1 MKKITFTEIF
11 RFSLVF
17 LPFLLFASC
26 SFFEESWNEPVN
38 DYLKKYTETSAV
50 TEYKIVSG
58 NYEAASGNVFVSS
71 SADFAVNLFLRNPQN
86 YIFPDDC
93 IRLSFPKFDKD
104 SAEKKFGSKIDT
116 SVISIVQDEKDS
128 SILILKYPSEFLL
141 FAETGFDISPE
152 VRLFHPV
159 SKADFGSYTSFRAS
173 CDSPPPLIFGA
184 VVYKNRSTGKHVV
197 FFNMPSKGLLSG
209 IHSDIK
215 SVSVNG
221 NKTSVVLN
229 EDGTF
234 VFENTQFKIGNDS
247 ASYSASSAP
256 FEEYGQAVYFLTDD
270 SLTDEK
276 IVYAIALEDAA
287 GFSSSVQTT
296 VESIRLGSVDVRD
309 SAGNA
314 LQSDGFVSQDES
326 SSYAT
331 ITLSPAQSAAD
342 GADTSDSILV
352 YELYQGTDDSGK
364 VLYSGKNAG
373 GEISLKIP
381 AGKVYLRV
389 YSHKDLY
396 ADSIPKEFGIHVLKS
411 MLFVS
416 PDGNDTTNSG
426 SENSPFA
433 TIAKT
438 FSGEGFSDITVLGTV
453 QLVGSVQEDVE
464 LSAANANVV
473 INGNENS
480 VASLKMSATGGKLKT
495 NKLDVAGSLSVEKG
509 ALVFSGG
516 NIGSDVTVKGGKLTA
531 DNTSVAG
538 SVNIEKGEVSFA
550 DGKIDSSLIV
560 KGGNLTAENT
570 SVAGSVSIENGEVSF
585 ADGKIDSSLN
595 VKGGK
600 LTSDNIS
607 VAGSLSVEKGALV
620 FSGGNIG
627 SDVTVNGGNLTAEN
641 ASVAGSV
648 SIEKGEVS
656 FADGKIDSSL
666 NVKGGKVTAE
676 NTSVTGSMS
685 IEKGEVSFSKG
696 TISGDI
702 SVSDGTLEIQDCTI
716 SKDLNVS
723 GGTVRL
729 KNCSVNGNINYNG
742 GSLVLEGD
750 FALEGSIKIATGMKV
765 GIKNL
770 AASKNIKISGTTEI
784 EAWNVGTEVIYST
797 DGTALSDLIC
807 SKFSVKNKDS
817 GGKSLCVVPSSTDA
831 TKGVLSVAGA
841 SVVPSFGQPEYSLS
855 LSPALFSS
863 VQPDNKVLLAVT
875 DSAGNSVTSD
885 SVEFVLYQ
893 NKNKV
898 AALEGGLIPSWI
910 PGGKY
915 TVIATAKIGVYSYD
929 VEKNI
934 IISESIAISYLTSA
948 PSASD
953 FPKITASSSADMVK
967 LGEWIKS
974 GSDLEGIT
982 ITLADDLDLTGC
994 ADFDCMGVT
1003 KADTSGDIQGN
1014 AFKGVF
1020 DGAGHS
1026 MTLAITPTDPQPMG
1040 LFWQNDGT
1048 IMNVTIKQYS
1058 SNGQV
1063 GSKQDL
1069 NLSRGG
1075 VICSVNNG
1083 TIKNCIVNARVT
1095 SWSVSEIAGIAR
1107 ENSSSGRI
1115 VNCIVTGNIKMNCD
1129 AKTWEGDY
1137 GKSAGIAAVN
1147 RGSIEN
1153 CVYTGKI
1160 TTEEVTDEARF
1171 LSNISGAISAYTEGS
1186 IANCYWLK
1194 DCIDEGGTAVNRI
1207 AYINKES
1214 GGYGKICIPDPSKI
1228 TGCGWFDRNSTSAS
1242 VTAGTTSECK
1252 SEQTLA
1258 YSGTLVEMLNAY
1270 VSASSDSGLKG
1281 WTADYSGK
1289 LTLDF

>member
-1 MKKITFTEIF
+1 MKKITFAEIF

-50 TEYKIVSG
+50 TEYKVVSG

-159 SKADFGSYTSFRAS
+159 SKADFGSYTSFRAF

-184 VVYKNRSTGKHVV
+184 VVYKNPSTGKYVV

-221 NKTSVVLN
+221 KKTSVVLN

-234 VFENTQFKIGNDS
+234 VFENNQFKIGNDS
-247 ASYSASSAP
+247 ASYSVSLAP

-270 SLTDEK
+270 TLTDEK
-276 IVYAIALEDAA
+276 IVYAIALEDAG

-453 QLVGSVQEDVE
+453 QLVGSVQENVN

-495 NKLDVAGSLSVEKG
+495 NKLDVS
-509 ALVFSGG
+509 
-516 NIGSDVTVKGGKLTA
+516 
-531 DNTSVAG
+531 
-538 SVNIEKGEVSFA
+538 
-550 DGKIDSSLIV
+550 
-560 KGGNLTAENT
+560 
-570 SVAGSVSIENGEVSF
+570 
-585 ADGKIDSSLN
+585 
-595 VKGGK
+595 
-600 LTSDNIS
+600 
-607 VAGSLSVEKGALV
+607 GSLSVEKGALV

-627 SDVTVNGGNLTAEN
+627 SDVTVNGGKLTAEN

-648 SIEKGEVS
+648 
-656 FADGKIDSSL
+656 
-666 NVKGGKVTAE
+666 N
-676 NTSVTGSMS
+676 

-702 SVSDGTLEIQDCTI
+702 SVSDGTLEIQDCNI

-742 GSLVLEGD
+742 GSMVLEGD
-750 FALEGSIKIATGMKV
+750 FALEGSIKIAAGMKV

-770 AASKNIKISGTTEI
+770 AASKNIKISGTTET
-784 EAWNVGTEVIYST
+784 ESWNVGTEVIYST

-817 GGKSLCVVPSSTDA
+817 GGKSLCIVPSSTDA

-841 SVVPSFGQPEYSLS
+841 SVVPSFGQPEYSLT
-855 LSPALFSS
+855 LSPVLFTLGNT
-863 VQPDNKVLLAVT
+863 PGNADNKVSLAVT
-875 DSAGNSVTSD
+875 DSDGKAVTPD
-885 SVEFVLYQ
+885 SVEFALYQ

-898 AALEGGLIPSWI
+898 AVLQNGLIPSWI
-910 PGGKY
+910 PEGKY
-915 TVIATAKIGVYSYD
+915 TVIATAKVGGYSYD
-929 VEKNI
+929 VE
-934 IISESIAISYLTSA
+934 T
-948 PSASD
+948 D
-953 FPKITASSSADMVK
+953 
-967 LGEWIKS
+967 
-974 GSDLEGIT
+974 
-982 ITLADDLDLTGC
+982 ITLA
-994 ADFDCMGVT
+994 F
-1003 KADTSGDIQGN
+1003 
-1014 AFKGVF
+1014 
-1020 DGAGHS
+1020 
-1026 MTLAITPTDPQPMG
+1026 
-1040 LFWQNDGT
+1040 
-1048 IMNVTIKQYS
+1048 
-1058 SNGQV
+1058 
-1063 GSKQDL
+1063 
-1069 NLSRGG
+1069 
-1075 VICSVNNG
+1075 
-1083 TIKNCIVNARVT
+1083 
-1095 SWSVSEIAGIAR
+1095 
-1107 ENSSSGRI
+1107 
-1115 VNCIVTGNIKMNCD
+1115 
-1129 AKTWEGDY
+1129 
-1137 GKSAGIAAVN
+1137 
-1147 RGSIEN
+1147 
-1153 CVYTGKI
+1153 
-1160 TTEEVTDEARF
+1160 
-1171 LSNISGAISAYTEGS
+1171 
-1186 IANCYWLK
+1186 
-1194 DCIDEGGTAVNRI
+1194 
-1207 AYINKES
+1207 
-1214 GGYGKICIPDPSKI
+1214 
-1228 TGCGWFDRNSTSAS
+1228 
-1242 VTAGTTSECK
+1242 
-1252 SEQTLA
+1252 
-1258 YSGTLVEMLNAY
+1258 
-1270 VSASSDSGLKG
+1270 
-1281 WTADYSGK
+1281 
-1289 LTLDF
+1289 

>member
-58 NYEAASGNVFVSS
+58 NYETASGNVFVSS

-159 SKADFGSYTSFRAS
+159 SKADFGSYTSFRAF

-184 VVYKNRSTGKHVV
+184 VVYKNPSTGKHVV

-234 VFENTQFKIGNDS
+234 VFENNQFKIGNDS
-247 ASYSASSAP
+247 ASYTASLAP

-270 SLTDEK
+270 TLTDEK
-276 IVYAIALEDAA
+276 IVYAIALEDAG

-314 LQSDGFVSQDES
+314 LQSDCFVSQDES

-453 QLVGSVQEDVE
+453 QLLGSVQEDVE

-495 NKLDVAGSLSVEKG
+495 NKLDVAGSL
-509 ALVFSGG
+509 
-516 NIGSDVTVKGGKLTA
+516 T
-531 DNTSVAG
+531 
-538 SVNIEKGEVSFA
+538 
-550 DGKIDSSLIV
+550 
-560 KGGNLTAENT
+560 
-570 SVAGSVSIENGEVSF
+570 
-585 ADGKIDSSLN
+585 
-595 VKGGK
+595 
-600 LTSDNIS
+600 
-607 VAGSLSVEKGALV
+607 VEKGALV

-648 SIEKGEVS
+648 NIENGEVS

-666 NVKGGKVTAE
+666 NVKGGKVTSDNTSVAGSLSVEKGALVFSSGNIGSDVTVNGGKLTAE
-676 NTSVTGSMS
+676 NTSVAGSVN
-685 IEKGEVSFSKG
+685 IENGEVSFSKG

-750 FALEGSIKIATGMKV
+750 FALEGSIKIAAGMKV

-770 AASKNIKISGTTEI
+770 AASKNIKISGTTEA
-784 EAWNVGTEVIYST
+784 EEWNVGTEVIYST
-797 DGTALSDLIC
+797 DGTALSNLIC
-807 SKFSVKNKDS
+807 SKFGVQNKTADN
-817 GGKSLCVVPSSTDA
+817 KALCIVPSSTDA

-841 SVVPSFGQPEYSLS
+841 SVVPSFGQPEYTLS
-855 LSPALFSS
+855 LSPVLFTLGNT
-863 VQPDNKVLLAVT
+863 PGNADNKISLSIT
-875 DSAGNSVTSD
+875 DSAGNSVTPD
-885 SVEFVLYQ
+885 SVEFALYQ

-898 AALEGGLIPSWI
+898 AVLQKGFIPSWI
-910 PGGKY
+910 PEGKY
-915 TVIATAKIGVYSYD
+915 TVIATAKIGGYSYD

-1003 KADTSGDIQGN
+1003 KADAKNGDIQGN

-1058 SNGQV
+1058 SDGQV

-1095 SWSVSEIAGIAR
+1095 SWSVAEIAGIAR
-1107 ENSSSGRI
+1107 ENSSSGKI

-1129 AKTWEGDY
+1129 AAEKKWRDDY
-1137 GKSAGIAAVN
+1137 GKSSGIAAVN

-1160 TTEEVTDEARF
+1160 TTKKVTDNPTY

-1194 DCIDEGGTAVNRI
+1194 DNIDEGGTAVNRI

-1252 SEQTLA
+1252 RAQTLA

-1270 VSASSDSGLKG
+1270 VSASSDSGLKR

>member
-1 MKKITFTEIF
+1 MKKITFAEIF

-50 TEYKIVSG
+50 TEYKVVSG

-159 SKADFGSYTSFRAS
+159 SKADFGSYTSFRAF

-184 VVYKNRSTGKHVV
+184 VVYKNPSTGKYVV

-221 NKTSVVLN
+221 KKTSVVLN

-234 VFENTQFKIGNDS
+234 VFENNQFKIGNDS
-247 ASYSASSAP
+247 ASYSASLAP

-276 IVYAIALEDAA
+276 IVYAIALEDAG

-296 VESIRLGSVDVRD
+296 VESIRLGSVDVMD

-364 VLYSGKNAG
+364 VLYSGKNTG

-453 QLVGSVQEDVE
+453 QLVGSVQEDVN

-495 NKLDVAGSLSVEKG
+495 NKLDVAGSL
-509 ALVFSGG
+509 
-516 NIGSDVTVKGGKLTA
+516 T
-531 DNTSVAG
+531 
-538 SVNIEKGEVSFA
+538 
-550 DGKIDSSLIV
+550 
-560 KGGNLTAENT
+560 
-570 SVAGSVSIENGEVSF
+570 
-585 ADGKIDSSLN
+585 
-595 VKGGK
+595 
-600 LTSDNIS
+600 
-607 VAGSLSVEKGALV
+607 VEKGALV

-648 SIEKGEVS
+648 SIENGEVS

-666 NVKGGKVTAE
+666 NVKGGKVTSD
-676 NTSVTGSMS
+676 NTSVAGSLTVEKGALVFS
-685 IEKGEVSFSKG
+685 GGNIGLDVTVNGGNLTAENASVAGSVNIENGEVSFSKG

-702 SVSDGTLEIQDCTI
+702 SVSDGTLEIQDCNI

-750 FALEGSIKIATGMKV
+750 FALEGSIKIAAGMKV

-770 AASKNIKISGTTEI
+770 AASKNIKISGTTET
-784 EAWNVGTEVIYST
+784 ESWNVGTEVIYST

-817 GGKSLCVVPSSTDA
+817 GGKSLCIVPSSTDA

-841 SVVPSFGQPEYSLS
+841 SVVPSFGQPEYSLTLSPVLFTLGNTPGNADNKIS
-855 LSPALFSS
+855 LSI
-863 VQPDNKVLLAVT
+863 K
-875 DSAGNSVTSD
+875 DSAGNSVTPD

-898 AALEGGLIPSWI
+898 AVLQNGLIPSWI
-910 PGGKY
+910 PKGKY
-915 TVIATAKIGVYSYD
+915 TVIATAKIGGYSYD
-929 VEKNI
+929 AE
-934 IISESIAISYLTSA
+934 T
-948 PSASD
+948 D
-953 FPKITASSSADMVK
+953 
-967 LGEWIKS
+967 
-974 GSDLEGIT
+974 
-982 ITLADDLDLTGC
+982 ITLS
-994 ADFDCMGVT
+994 F
-1003 KADTSGDIQGN
+1003 
-1014 AFKGVF
+1014 
-1020 DGAGHS
+1020 
-1026 MTLAITPTDPQPMG
+1026 
-1040 LFWQNDGT
+1040 
-1048 IMNVTIKQYS
+1048 
-1058 SNGQV
+1058 
-1063 GSKQDL
+1063 
-1069 NLSRGG
+1069 
-1075 VICSVNNG
+1075 
-1083 TIKNCIVNARVT
+1083 
-1095 SWSVSEIAGIAR
+1095 
-1107 ENSSSGRI
+1107 
-1115 VNCIVTGNIKMNCD
+1115 
-1129 AKTWEGDY
+1129 
-1137 GKSAGIAAVN
+1137 
-1147 RGSIEN
+1147 
-1153 CVYTGKI
+1153 
-1160 TTEEVTDEARF
+1160 
-1171 LSNISGAISAYTEGS
+1171 
-1186 IANCYWLK
+1186 
-1194 DCIDEGGTAVNRI
+1194 
-1207 AYINKES
+1207 
-1214 GGYGKICIPDPSKI
+1214 
-1228 TGCGWFDRNSTSAS
+1228 
-1242 VTAGTTSECK
+1242 
-1252 SEQTLA
+1252 
-1258 YSGTLVEMLNAY
+1258 
-1270 VSASSDSGLKG
+1270 
-1281 WTADYSGK
+1281 
-1289 LTLDF
+1289 

>member
-1 MKKITFTEIF
+1 MKKITFAEIF

-50 TEYKIVSG
+50 TEYKVVSG

-71 SADFAVNLFLRNPQN
+71 SADFSVNLFLRNPQN

-159 SKADFGSYTSFRAS
+159 SKADFGSYTSFRAF

-184 VVYKNRSTGKHVV
+184 VVYKNPSTGKYVV

-221 NKTSVVLN
+221 KKTSVVLN

-234 VFENTQFKIGNDS
+234 VFENNQFKIGNDS
-247 ASYSASSAP
+247 ASYSVSLAP

-270 SLTDEK
+270 TLTDEK
-276 IVYAIALEDAA
+276 IVYAIALEDAG

-516 NIGSDVTVKGGKLTA
+516 NIGSDVTVKGGNLTA
-531 DNTSVAG
+531 ENASVAG
-538 SVNIEKGEVSFA
+538 SVN
-550 DGKIDSSLIV
+550 
-560 KGGNLTAENT
+560 
-570 SVAGSVSIENGEVSF
+570 IENGEVSF

-600 LTSDNIS
+600 LTS
-607 VAGSLSVEKGALV
+607 
-620 FSGGNIG
+620 
-627 SDVTVNGGNLTAEN
+627 
-641 ASVAGSV
+641 
-648 SIEKGEVS
+648 
-656 FADGKIDSSL
+656 
-666 NVKGGKVTAE
+666 E
-676 NTSVTGSMS
+676 NTSVTGSVS

-716 SKDLNVS
+716 SKDFNVS

-742 GSLVLEGD
+742 GSMVLEGEI
-750 FALEGSIKIATGMKV
+750 AVEGSIKIAAGMKV

-770 AASKNIKISGTTEI
+770 AASKNIKISGTTET
-784 EAWNVGTEVIYST
+784 EEWNVGTEVIYST

-817 GGKSLCVVPSSTDA
+817 SGKSLCVVPSSTDA

-855 LSPALFSS
+855 LSPVSFTPGNA
-863 VQPDNKVLLAVT
+863 DNKISLSIT
-875 DSAGNSVTSD
+875 DSAGNSVTPD
-885 SVEFVLYQ
+885 SVEFALYQ

-915 TVIATAKIGVYSYD
+915 TVIATAKIGGYSYD
-929 VEKNI
+929 VE
-934 IISESIAISYLTSA
+934 T
-948 PSASD
+948 D
-953 FPKITASSSADMVK
+953 
-967 LGEWIKS
+967 
-974 GSDLEGIT
+974 
-982 ITLADDLDLTGC
+982 ITLA
-994 ADFDCMGVT
+994 F
-1003 KADTSGDIQGN
+1003 
-1014 AFKGVF
+1014 
-1020 DGAGHS
+1020 
-1026 MTLAITPTDPQPMG
+1026 
-1040 LFWQNDGT
+1040 
-1048 IMNVTIKQYS
+1048 
-1058 SNGQV
+1058 
-1063 GSKQDL
+1063 
-1069 NLSRGG
+1069 
-1075 VICSVNNG
+1075 
-1083 TIKNCIVNARVT
+1083 
-1095 SWSVSEIAGIAR
+1095 
-1107 ENSSSGRI
+1107 
-1115 VNCIVTGNIKMNCD
+1115 
-1129 AKTWEGDY
+1129 
-1137 GKSAGIAAVN
+1137 
-1147 RGSIEN
+1147 
-1153 CVYTGKI
+1153 
-1160 TTEEVTDEARF
+1160 
-1171 LSNISGAISAYTEGS
+1171 
-1186 IANCYWLK
+1186 
-1194 DCIDEGGTAVNRI
+1194 
-1207 AYINKES
+1207 
-1214 GGYGKICIPDPSKI
+1214 
-1228 TGCGWFDRNSTSAS
+1228 
-1242 VTAGTTSECK
+1242 
-1252 SEQTLA
+1252 
-1258 YSGTLVEMLNAY
+1258 
-1270 VSASSDSGLKG
+1270 
-1281 WTADYSGK
+1281 
-1289 LTLDF
+1289 

>member
-1 MKKITFTEIF
+1 MKKNTFAEIF

-50 TEYKIVSG
+50 TEYKVVSG

-159 SKADFGSYTSFRAS
+159 SKADFGSYTSFRAF

-184 VVYKNRSTGKHVV
+184 VVYKNPSTGKYVV

-221 NKTSVVLN
+221 KKTSVVLN

-234 VFENTQFKIGNDS
+234 VFENNQFKIGNDS
-247 ASYSASSAP
+247 GSYSASLAP

-270 SLTDEK
+270 TLTDEK
-276 IVYAIALEDAA
+276 IVYAIALEDAG

-364 VLYSGKNAG
+364 VLYSGKNGGG

-416 PDGNDTTNSG
+416 PGGNDTTNSG

-453 QLVGSVQEDVE
+453 QLVGSVQENVN

-495 NKLDVAGSLSVEKG
+495 NKLDVAGSL
-509 ALVFSGG
+509 
-516 NIGSDVTVKGGKLTA
+516 T
-531 DNTSVAG
+531 
-538 SVNIEKGEVSFA
+538 
-550 DGKIDSSLIV
+550 
-560 KGGNLTAENT
+560 
-570 SVAGSVSIENGEVSF
+570 
-585 ADGKIDSSLN
+585 
-595 VKGGK
+595 
-600 LTSDNIS
+600 
-607 VAGSLSVEKGALV
+607 VEKGALV

-648 SIEKGEVS
+648 NIEAGEVS

-666 NVKGGKVTAE
+666 NVKGGKVTSD
-676 NTSVTGSMS
+676 NTSVAGSLTVEKGALVFS
-685 IEKGEVSFSKG
+685 GGNIGSDVTVNSGNLTAENASVAGSVNIENGEVSFSKG

-729 KNCSVNGNINYNG
+729 KNCSVNGNVNYNS

-750 FALEGSIKIATGMKV
+750 FALEGSIKIAAGMKV

-770 AASKNIKISGTTEI
+770 AASKNIKISGTTET
-784 EAWNVGTEVIYST
+784 EEWNVGTEVIYST

-817 GGKSLCVVPSSTDA
+817 GGKSLCVVPSSADA
-831 TKGVLSVAGA
+831 KKGVLSIAGVSVAEPGIE
-841 SVVPSFGQPEYSLS
+841 QPEYTLS
-855 LSPALFSS
+855 LSPVSFTPGNA
-863 VQPDNKVLLAVT
+863 DNKISLSIT
-875 DSAGNSVTSD
+875 DSAGNSVTPD
-885 SVEFVLYQ
+885 SVEFTLYQ

-898 AALEGGLIPSWI
+898 AVLQNGLIPSWI
-910 PGGKY
+910 PEGKY
-915 TVIATAKIGVYSYD
+915 TVIATAKIGGYSYD
-929 VEKNI
+929 VE
-934 IISESIAISYLTSA
+934 T
-948 PSASD
+948 D
-953 FPKITASSSADMVK
+953 
-967 LGEWIKS
+967 
-974 GSDLEGIT
+974 
-982 ITLADDLDLTGC
+982 ITLA
-994 ADFDCMGVT
+994 F
-1003 KADTSGDIQGN
+1003 
-1014 AFKGVF
+1014 
-1020 DGAGHS
+1020 
-1026 MTLAITPTDPQPMG
+1026 
-1040 LFWQNDGT
+1040 
-1048 IMNVTIKQYS
+1048 
-1058 SNGQV
+1058 
-1063 GSKQDL
+1063 
-1069 NLSRGG
+1069 
-1075 VICSVNNG
+1075 
-1083 TIKNCIVNARVT
+1083 
-1095 SWSVSEIAGIAR
+1095 
-1107 ENSSSGRI
+1107 
-1115 VNCIVTGNIKMNCD
+1115 
-1129 AKTWEGDY
+1129 
-1137 GKSAGIAAVN
+1137 
-1147 RGSIEN
+1147 
-1153 CVYTGKI
+1153 
-1160 TTEEVTDEARF
+1160 
-1171 LSNISGAISAYTEGS
+1171 
-1186 IANCYWLK
+1186 
-1194 DCIDEGGTAVNRI
+1194 
-1207 AYINKES
+1207 
-1214 GGYGKICIPDPSKI
+1214 
-1228 TGCGWFDRNSTSAS
+1228 
-1242 VTAGTTSECK
+1242 
-1252 SEQTLA
+1252 
-1258 YSGTLVEMLNAY
+1258 
-1270 VSASSDSGLKG
+1270 
-1281 WTADYSGK
+1281 
-1289 LTLDF
+1289 

>member
-1 MKKITFTEIF
+1 MKKNTFTEIF

-17 LPFLLFASC
+17 LPFLVFASC

-50 TEYKIVSG
+50 TEYKVVSG

-141 FAETGFDISPE
+141 LAETGFDISPE

-184 VVYKNRSTGKHVV
+184 VVYKNPSTGKYVV

-247 ASYSASSAP
+247 ASYSASLAP

-314 LQSDGFVSQDES
+314 LQSDGFVSQDER

-352 YELYQGTDDSGK
+352 YELYQGADDSGK

-416 PDGNDTTNSG
+416 PRGNDTTNSG

-495 NKLDVAGSLSVEKG
+495 NKLDVAGSL
-509 ALVFSGG
+509 
-516 NIGSDVTVKGGKLTA
+516 T
-531 DNTSVAG
+531 
-538 SVNIEKGEVSFA
+538 
-550 DGKIDSSLIV
+550 
-560 KGGNLTAENT
+560 
-570 SVAGSVSIENGEVSF
+570 
-585 ADGKIDSSLN
+585 
-595 VKGGK
+595 
-600 LTSDNIS
+600 
-607 VAGSLSVEKGALV
+607 VEKGALV

-627 SDVTVNGGNLTAEN
+627 SDVTVNGGKLSAEN
-641 ASVAGSV
+641 TSVAGSV
-648 SIEKGEVS
+648 
-656 FADGKIDSSL
+656 
-666 NVKGGKVTAE
+666 
-676 NTSVTGSMS
+676 S

-696 TISGDI
+696 TISGAI
-702 SVSDGTLEIQDCTI
+702 SVSDGTLEIQDCAI

-750 FALEGSIKIATGMKV
+750 FALEGSIKIAAGMKV

-770 AASKNIKISGTTEI
+770 AASKNIKIIFTNS
-784 EAWNVGTEVIYST
+784 
-797 DGTALSDLIC
+797 DG
-807 SKFSVKNKDS
+807 
-817 GGKSLCVVPSSTDA
+817 
-831 TKGVLSVAGA
+831 
-841 SVVPSFGQPEYSLS
+841 
-855 LSPALFSS
+855 
-863 VQPDNKVLLAVT
+863 
-875 DSAGNSVTSD
+875 
-885 SVEFVLYQ
+885 
-893 NKNKV
+893 
-898 AALEGGLIPSWI
+898 
-910 PGGKY
+910 
-915 TVIATAKIGVYSYD
+915 
-929 VEKNI
+929 
-934 IISESIAISYLTSA
+934 
-948 PSASD
+948 
-953 FPKITASSSADMVK
+953 
-967 LGEWIKS
+967 
-974 GSDLEGIT
+974 
-982 ITLADDLDLTGC
+982 
-994 ADFDCMGVT
+994 
-1003 KADTSGDIQGN
+1003 
-1014 AFKGVF
+1014 
-1020 DGAGHS
+1020 
-1026 MTLAITPTDPQPMG
+1026 
-1040 LFWQNDGT
+1040 
-1048 IMNVTIKQYS
+1048 
-1058 SNGQV
+1058 
-1063 GSKQDL
+1063 
-1069 NLSRGG
+1069 
-1075 VICSVNNG
+1075 
-1083 TIKNCIVNARVT
+1083 
-1095 SWSVSEIAGIAR
+1095 
-1107 ENSSSGRI
+1107 
-1115 VNCIVTGNIKMNCD
+1115 
-1129 AKTWEGDY
+1129 
-1137 GKSAGIAAVN
+1137 
-1147 RGSIEN
+1147 
-1153 CVYTGKI
+1153 
-1160 TTEEVTDEARF
+1160 
-1171 LSNISGAISAYTEGS
+1171 
-1186 IANCYWLK
+1186 
-1194 DCIDEGGTAVNRI
+1194 
-1207 AYINKES
+1207 
-1214 GGYGKICIPDPSKI
+1214 
-1228 TGCGWFDRNSTSAS
+1228 
-1242 VTAGTTSECK
+1242 
-1252 SEQTLA
+1252 
-1258 YSGTLVEMLNAY
+1258 
-1270 VSASSDSGLKG
+1270 
-1281 WTADYSGK
+1281 
-1289 LTLDF
+1289 

>member
-50 TEYKIVSG
+50 TEYKVVSG

-159 SKADFGSYTSFRAS
+159 SKADFGSYTSFRAT

-184 VVYKNRSTGKHVV
+184 VVYKNPSTGKHVV

-234 VFENTQFKIGNDS
+234 VFENNQFKIGNDS
-247 ASYSASSAP
+247 ASYSVSSAP

-516 NIGSDVTVKGGKLTA
+516 NIGSDVTVNGGKL
-531 DNTSVAG
+531 
-538 SVNIEKGEVSFA
+538 
-550 DGKIDSSLIV
+550 
-560 KGGNLTAENT
+560 
-570 SVAGSVSIENGEVSF
+570 
-585 ADGKIDSSLN
+585 
-595 VKGGK
+595 
-600 LTSDNIS
+600 
-607 VAGSLSVEKGALV
+607 
-620 FSGGNIG
+620 
-627 SDVTVNGGNLTAEN
+627 
-641 ASVAGSV
+641 
-648 SIEKGEVS
+648 
-656 FADGKIDSSL
+656 
-666 NVKGGKVTAE
+666 TAE
-676 NTSVTGSMS
+676 NTSVTGSVT
-685 IEKGEVSFSKG
+685 IENGEVSFSKG

-702 SVSDGTLEIQDCTI
+702 SVSDGTLEIQGCTI

-729 KNCSVNGNINYNG
+729 KNCSVNGNINYDG
-742 GSLVLEGD
+742 GKLILEGEI
-750 FALEGSIKIATGMKV
+750 AVEGSIKIAAGMKV

-770 AASKNIKISGTTEI
+770 AASKNIKISGTTET
-784 EAWNVGTEVIYST
+784 EAWNVGTEVIYSV
-797 DGTALSDLIC
+797 DGTVLSNLIC
-807 SKFSVKNKDS
+807 SKFGVQNKTADN
-817 GGKSLCVVPSSTDA
+817 KALCIVPSSTDA

-841 SVVPSFGQPEYSLS
+841 SVVPSFGQPDYTLT
-855 LSPALFSS
+855 LSPASFI
-863 VQPDNKVLLAVT
+863 PGNADNKVSLAVT
-875 DSAGNSVTSD
+875 DSDGNAVMPD
-885 SVEFVLYQ
+885 SVEFALYQ

-929 VEKNI
+929 VE
-934 IISESIAISYLTSA
+934 T
-948 PSASD
+948 D
-953 FPKITASSSADMVK
+953 
-967 LGEWIKS
+967 
-974 GSDLEGIT
+974 
-982 ITLADDLDLTGC
+982 ITL
-994 ADFDCMGVT
+994 
-1003 KADTSGDIQGN
+1003 
-1014 AFKGVF
+1014 VF
-1020 DGAGHS
+1020 
-1026 MTLAITPTDPQPMG
+1026 
-1040 LFWQNDGT
+1040 
-1048 IMNVTIKQYS
+1048 
-1058 SNGQV
+1058 
-1063 GSKQDL
+1063 
-1069 NLSRGG
+1069 
-1075 VICSVNNG
+1075 
-1083 TIKNCIVNARVT
+1083 
-1095 SWSVSEIAGIAR
+1095 
-1107 ENSSSGRI
+1107 
-1115 VNCIVTGNIKMNCD
+1115 
-1129 AKTWEGDY
+1129 
-1137 GKSAGIAAVN
+1137 
-1147 RGSIEN
+1147 
-1153 CVYTGKI
+1153 
-1160 TTEEVTDEARF
+1160 
-1171 LSNISGAISAYTEGS
+1171 
-1186 IANCYWLK
+1186 
-1194 DCIDEGGTAVNRI
+1194 
-1207 AYINKES
+1207 
-1214 GGYGKICIPDPSKI
+1214 
-1228 TGCGWFDRNSTSAS
+1228 
-1242 VTAGTTSECK
+1242 
-1252 SEQTLA
+1252 
-1258 YSGTLVEMLNAY
+1258 
-1270 VSASSDSGLKG
+1270 
-1281 WTADYSGK
+1281 
-1289 LTLDF
+1289 

>member
-17 LPFLLFASC
+17 LPFLFFASC

-50 TEYKIVSG
+50 TEYKVVSG

-141 FAETGFDISPE
+141 LAETGFDISPE

-184 VVYKNRSTGKHVV
+184 VVYKNPSTGKHVV

-234 VFENTQFKIGNDS
+234 MFENNQFKIGNDS
-247 ASYSASSAP
+247 ASYTASFAP

-352 YELYQGTDDSGK
+352 YELYQGADDSGK

-416 PDGNDTTNSG
+416 PGGNDTTNSG

-495 NKLDVAGSLSVEKG
+495 NKLDVAGSLTVEKG

-516 NIGSDVTVKGGKLTA
+516 NIGSDVTV
-531 DNTSVAG
+531 NS
-538 SVNIEKGEVSFA
+538 
-550 DGKIDSSLIV
+550 
-560 KGGNLTAENT
+560 GNLTAENT
-570 SVAGSVSIENGEVSF
+570 SVAGSVNIENGEVSF

-600 LTSDNIS
+600 LTSDNTS
-607 VAGSLSVEKGALV
+607 VAGSLSVEKGTLV

-641 ASVAGSV
+641 TSVAGSV
-648 SIEKGEVS
+648 SIE
-656 FADGKIDSSL
+656 
-666 NVKGGKVTAE
+666 N
-676 NTSVTGSMS
+676 
-685 IEKGEVSFSKG
+685 GEVSFSKG

-702 SVSDGTLEIQDCTI
+702 SVSDGTLEIHDCTI

-750 FALEGSIKIATGMKV
+750 FALEGSIKIAAGMKV

-770 AASKNIKISGTTEI
+770 AASKNIKISGTTET
-784 EAWNVGTEVIYST
+784 EEWNIGTEVIYSD
-797 DGTALSDLIC
+797 DGTVLSNLIC
-807 SKFSVKNKDS
+807 SKFGVQNKTADN
-817 GGKSLCVVPSSTDA
+817 KALCIVPSSTDA
-831 TKGVLSVAGA
+831 TNGVLSVAGA
-841 SVVPSFGQPEYSLS
+841 SVIPSFGQPEYTLS
-855 LSPALFSS
+855 LSPVLFSS
-863 VQPDNKVLLAVT
+863 VQPDNKVSLAVT
-875 DSAGNSVTSD
+875 DSAGNSVTPD
-885 SVEFVLYQ
+885 SVEFALYQ

-898 AALEGGLIPSWI
+898 AVLQNGLIPSWI
-910 PGGKY
+910 PEGKY
-915 TVIATAKIGVYSYD
+915 TVIATAKIGGYSYD
-929 VEKNI
+929 VEMNI
-934 IISESIAISYLTSA
+934 IISENIAISSLTSA

-1003 KADTSGDIQGN
+1003 KADTNGDIQGN

-1058 SNGQV
+1058 SDGQV
-1063 GSKQDL
+1063 GSTQAL

-1107 ENSSSGRI
+1107 ENSSSGKI

-1129 AKTWEGDY
+1129 AAEKWRDDY
-1137 GKSAGIAAVN
+1137 GKSSGIAAVN

-1160 TTEEVTDEARF
+1160 TTKKVTDNPMY
-1171 LSNISGAISAYTEGS
+1171 LSNISGDISAYTEGS

-1207 AYINKES
+1207 AYINRES

-1228 TGCGWFDRNSTSAS
+1228 TGCGWFDTKSPTAS

-1252 SEQTLA
+1252 SAQTLA

-1270 VSASSDSGLKG
+1270 VSASSDSGLKR

>member
-1 MKKITFTEIF
+1 MKKIAFTEIF

-50 TEYKIVSG
+50 TEYKVVSG

-71 SADFAVNLFLRNPQN
+71 SADFSVNLFLRNPQN

-128 SILILKYPSEFLL
+128 SILILKYPTEFLL

-159 SKADFGSYTSFRAS
+159 SKADFGSYTSFRAF

-184 VVYKNRSTGKHVV
+184 VVYKNPSTGKYVV

-221 NKTSVVLN
+221 KKTSVVLN

-234 VFENTQFKIGNDS
+234 VFENNQFKIGNDS
-247 ASYSASSAP
+247 GSYSASLAP

-270 SLTDEK
+270 TLTDEK
-276 IVYAIALEDAA
+276 IVYAIALEDAG

-416 PDGNDTTNSG
+416 PDGNDTANSG

-509 ALVFSGG
+509 SLVFSGG
-516 NIGSDVTVKGGKLTA
+516 NIGSDVTV
-531 DNTSVAG
+531 N
-538 SVNIEKGEVSFA
+538 
-550 DGKIDSSLIV
+550 
-560 KGGNLTAENT
+560 GGNLTAEKA
-570 SVAGSVSIENGEVSF
+570 SVASSVNIEAGEVSF

-600 LTSDNIS
+600 LTSENTS

-627 SDVTVNGGNLTAEN
+627 SDVTVNGGKLASEN
-641 ASVAGSV
+641 TSVAGSV
-648 SIEKGEVS
+648 NIK
-656 FADGKIDSSL
+656 A
-666 NVKGGKVTAE
+666 
-676 NTSVTGSMS
+676 
-685 IEKGEVSFSKG
+685 GEVSFSKG

-702 SVSDGTLEIQDCTI
+702 SVSDGTLEIQDCNI

-723 GGTVRL
+723 CGTVRL

-750 FALEGSIKIATGMKV
+750 FALEGSIKIAAGMKV

-770 AASKNIKISGTTEI
+770 AASKNIKISGTTET
-784 EAWNVGTEVIYST
+784 ESWNVGTEVIYST

-817 GGKSLCVVPSSTDA
+817 GGKSLCVVPSSADA
-831 TKGVLSVAGA
+831 KKGVLSVAGV
-841 SVVPSFGQPEYSLS
+841 SVAEPGIEQPEYTLLLLPVSFTPGNADNKISLS
-855 LSPALFSS
+855 I
-863 VQPDNKVLLAVT
+863 T
-875 DSAGNSVTSD
+875 DSAGNSVTPD
-885 SVEFVLYQ
+885 SVEFALYQ

-898 AALEGGLIPSWI
+898 AVLEGGLIPDWI
-910 PGGKY
+910 PEGKY
-915 TVIATAKIGVYSYD
+915 TVIATAKIGGYSYD

-953 FPKITASSSADMVK
+953 FLKITASSSADMVK

-1003 KADTSGDIQGN
+1003 KADTTGDIQGN

-1058 SNGQV
+1058 SDGHV

-1107 ENSSSGRI
+1107 ENSSSVKI

-1129 AKTWEGDY
+1129 AAAANWRDDY
-1137 GKSAGIAAVN
+1137 GKFSGIAAVN
-1147 RGSIEN
+1147 SGSIEN

-1160 TTEEVTDEARF
+1160 TTKKVTDNPTY

-1252 SEQTLA
+1252 SAQTLA

-1270 VSASSDSGLKG
+1270 VSASSDSGLKR
-1281 WTADYSGK
+1281 WTAGADGS
-1289 LTLDF
+1289 LALDF

>member
-1 MKKITFTEIF
+1 MKKNTFAEIF

-50 TEYKIVSG
+50 TEYKVVSG

-71 SADFAVNLFLRNPQN
+71 SADFSVNLFLRNPQN

-159 SKADFGSYTSFRAS
+159 SKADFGSYTSFRAF

-184 VVYKNRSTGKHVV
+184 VVYKNPSTGKYVV

-221 NKTSVVLN
+221 KKTSVVLN

-234 VFENTQFKIGNDS
+234 VFENNQFKIGNDS
-247 ASYSASSAP
+247 ASYSVSLAP

-276 IVYAIALEDAA
+276 IVYAIALEDAG

-342 GADTSDSILV
+342 GADTSDLILV

-453 QLVGSVQEDVE
+453 QLVGSVQENVN

-495 NKLDVAGSLSVEKG
+495 NKLDVAGSL
-509 ALVFSGG
+509 
-516 NIGSDVTVKGGKLTA
+516 T
-531 DNTSVAG
+531 
-538 SVNIEKGEVSFA
+538 
-550 DGKIDSSLIV
+550 
-560 KGGNLTAENT
+560 
-570 SVAGSVSIENGEVSF
+570 
-585 ADGKIDSSLN
+585 
-595 VKGGK
+595 
-600 LTSDNIS
+600 
-607 VAGSLSVEKGALV
+607 VEKGALV

-627 SDVTVNGGNLTAEN
+627 SDVTVNSGNLTAEN

-648 SIEKGEVS
+648 NIEAGEVS

-676 NTSVTGSMS
+676 NTSVAGSVS
-685 IEKGEVSFSKG
+685 IENGEVSFSKG

-750 FALEGSIKIATGMKV
+750 FALEGSIKIAAGMKV

-770 AASKNIKISGTTEI
+770 ASSKNIKISGATET

-817 GGKSLCVVPSSTDA
+817 GGKSLCVVPSSADA
-831 TKGVLSVAGA
+831 KKGVLSIAGV

-855 LSPALFSS
+855 LSPVLFTLGNA
-863 VQPDNKVLLAVT
+863 DNKVSLAVT
-875 DSAGNSVTSD
+875 DSDGKAVTPD
-885 SVEFVLYQ
+885 SVEFALYQ

-898 AALEGGLIPSWI
+898 AVLQKGFIPSWI

-915 TVIATAKIGVYSYD
+915 TVIATAKVGGYSYD

-1003 KADTSGDIQGN
+1003 KADAKNGDIQGN

-1058 SNGQV
+1058 SDGQV
-1063 GSKQDL
+1063 GSTQAL

-1083 TIKNCIVNARVT
+1083 TIKNCIVNASVT
-1095 SWSVSEIAGIAR
+1095 SWSVAEIAGIAR
-1107 ENSSSGRI
+1107 ENSSSGKI
-1115 VNCIVTGNIKMNCD
+1115 VNCIVTGNIKMKCD
-1129 AKTWEGDY
+1129 AAAANWADDY
-1137 GKSAGIAAVN
+1137 GKSSGIAAVN

-1160 TTEEVTDEARF
+1160 TTKKVSDEPRF

-1252 SEQTLA
+1252 SAQTLA
-1258 YSGTLVEMLNAY
+1258 CSGTLVEMLNAY
-1270 VSASSDSGLKG
+1270 VSASSDSGLKR

>member
-1 MKKITFTEIF
+1 MKKIAFTEIF

-50 TEYKIVSG
+50 TEYKVVSG

-128 SILILKYPSEFLL
+128 SILILKYPTEFLL

-159 SKADFGSYTSFRAS
+159 SKADFGSYTSFRAF

-184 VVYKNRSTGKHVV
+184 VVYKNPSTGKYVV

-221 NKTSVVLN
+221 KKTSVVLN

-234 VFENTQFKIGNDS
+234 VFENNQFKIGNDS
-247 ASYSASSAP
+247 ALYSASLAP

-276 IVYAIALEDAA
+276 IVYAIALEDAG

-416 PDGNDTTNSG
+416 PDGNDTANSG

-509 ALVFSGG
+509 SLVFSGG
-516 NIGSDVTVKGGKLTA
+516 NIGSDVTV
-531 DNTSVAG
+531 N
-538 SVNIEKGEVSFA
+538 
-550 DGKIDSSLIV
+550 
-560 KGGNLTAENT
+560 GGNLTAEKA
-570 SVAGSVSIENGEVSF
+570 SVASSVNIEAGEVSF

-600 LTSDNIS
+600 LTSENTS

-627 SDVTVNGGNLTAEN
+627 SDVTVNGGKLASEN
-641 ASVAGSV
+641 TSVAGSV
-648 SIEKGEVS
+648 NIK
-656 FADGKIDSSL
+656 A
-666 NVKGGKVTAE
+666 
-676 NTSVTGSMS
+676 
-685 IEKGEVSFSKG
+685 GEVSFSKG

-729 KNCSVNGNINYNG
+729 KNSSVNGNINYNG

-750 FALEGSIKIATGMKV
+750 FALEGSIKIAAGMKV

-770 AASKNIKISGTTEI
+770 AASKNIKISGTTET

-817 GGKSLCVVPSSTDA
+817 GGKSLCIVPSSADA
-831 TKGVLSVAGA
+831 KRGVLSIAGVSVAEPGIE
-841 SVVPSFGQPEYSLS
+841 QPEYTLS
-855 LSPALFSS
+855 LSPVSFTPGK
-863 VQPDNKVLLAVT
+863 PDNKVSLAVT
-875 DSAGNSVTSD
+875 DSDGKAVTPD

-898 AALEGGLIPSWI
+898 AVLQNGLIPSWI
-910 PGGKY
+910 PKGKY
-915 TVIATAKIGVYSYD
+915 TVIATAKIGGYSYD
-929 VEKNI
+929 AEKNI
-934 IISESIAISYLTSA
+934 IISKSIAISYLTSA

-1003 KADTSGDIQGN
+1003 KADTTGDIQGN

-1058 SNGQV
+1058 SDGHV

-1107 ENSSSGRI
+1107 ENSSSGKI

-1129 AKTWEGDY
+1129 AAAANWRDDY
-1137 GKSAGIAAVN
+1137 GKFSGIAAVN
-1147 RGSIEN
+1147 SGSIEN

-1160 TTEEVTDEARF
+1160 TTKKVTDNPTY

-1214 GGYGKICIPDPSKI
+1214 SGYGKICIPDPSKI

-1252 SEQTLA
+1252 SAQTLA

-1270 VSASSDSGLKG
+1270 VSASSDSGLKR

>member
-1 MKKITFTEIF
+1 MKKITFAEIF

-50 TEYKIVSG
+50 TEYKVVSG
-58 NYEAASGNVFVSS
+58 NYEAISGNVFVSS
-71 SADFAVNLFLRNPQN
+71 SADFVVNLFLRNPQN

-159 SKADFGSYTSFRAS
+159 SKADFGSYTSFRAF

-184 VVYKNRSTGKHVV
+184 VVYKNPSTGKYVV

-234 VFENTQFKIGNDS
+234 VFENNQFKIGNDS
-247 ASYSASSAP
+247 ASYSVSLAP

-270 SLTDEK
+270 TLTDEK
-276 IVYAIALEDAA
+276 IVYAIALEDAG

-331 ITLSPAQSAAD
+331 ITLSPAQSALD

-416 PDGNDTTNSG
+416 PGGNDTTNSG

-453 QLVGSVQEDVE
+453 QLVGSVQENVN

-495 NKLDVAGSLSVEKG
+495 NKLDVAGSL
-509 ALVFSGG
+509 
-516 NIGSDVTVKGGKLTA
+516 T
-531 DNTSVAG
+531 
-538 SVNIEKGEVSFA
+538 
-550 DGKIDSSLIV
+550 
-560 KGGNLTAENT
+560 
-570 SVAGSVSIENGEVSF
+570 
-585 ADGKIDSSLN
+585 
-595 VKGGK
+595 
-600 LTSDNIS
+600 
-607 VAGSLSVEKGALV
+607 VEKGALV

-648 SIEKGEVS
+648 NIEAGEVS

-666 NVKGGKVTAE
+666 NVKGGKVTSD
-676 NTSVTGSMS
+676 NTSVAGSLTVKKGALVFS
-685 IEKGEVSFSKG
+685 GGNIGSDVTVNGGNLTAEKASVAGSVNIENGEVSFSKG

-702 SVSDGTLEIQDCTI
+702 SVSDGTLEIQDCNI

-750 FALEGSIKIATGMKV
+750 FALEGSIKIAAGMKV

-770 AASKNIKISGTTEI
+770 AASKNIKISGTTET
-784 EAWNVGTEVIYST
+784 ESWNVGTEVIYST

-817 GGKSLCVVPSSTDA
+817 GGKSLCIVPSSADA
-831 TKGVLSVAGA
+831 KKGVLSIAGVSVAEPGIE
-841 SVVPSFGQPEYSLS
+841 QPEYTLS
-855 LSPALFSS
+855 LSPVLFT
-863 VQPDNKVLLAVT
+863 PGNADNKISLSIT
-875 DSAGNSVTSD
+875 DSAGNSVTPD

-893 NKNKV
+893 NKNK
-898 AALEGGLIPSWI
+898 AAVLEGGLIPSWI
-910 PGGKY
+910 PEGKY
-915 TVIATAKIGVYSYD
+915 TVIATAKIGGYSYD
-929 VEKNI
+929 AE
-934 IISESIAISYLTSA
+934 T
-948 PSASD
+948 D
-953 FPKITASSSADMVK
+953 
-967 LGEWIKS
+967 
-974 GSDLEGIT
+974 
-982 ITLADDLDLTGC
+982 ITLA
-994 ADFDCMGVT
+994 F
-1003 KADTSGDIQGN
+1003 
-1014 AFKGVF
+1014 
-1020 DGAGHS
+1020 
-1026 MTLAITPTDPQPMG
+1026 
-1040 LFWQNDGT
+1040 
-1048 IMNVTIKQYS
+1048 
-1058 SNGQV
+1058 
-1063 GSKQDL
+1063 
-1069 NLSRGG
+1069 
-1075 VICSVNNG
+1075 
-1083 TIKNCIVNARVT
+1083 
-1095 SWSVSEIAGIAR
+1095 
-1107 ENSSSGRI
+1107 
-1115 VNCIVTGNIKMNCD
+1115 
-1129 AKTWEGDY
+1129 
-1137 GKSAGIAAVN
+1137 
-1147 RGSIEN
+1147 
-1153 CVYTGKI
+1153 
-1160 TTEEVTDEARF
+1160 
-1171 LSNISGAISAYTEGS
+1171 
-1186 IANCYWLK
+1186 
-1194 DCIDEGGTAVNRI
+1194 
-1207 AYINKES
+1207 
-1214 GGYGKICIPDPSKI
+1214 
-1228 TGCGWFDRNSTSAS
+1228 
-1242 VTAGTTSECK
+1242 
-1252 SEQTLA
+1252 
-1258 YSGTLVEMLNAY
+1258 
-1270 VSASSDSGLKG
+1270 
-1281 WTADYSGK
+1281 
-1289 LTLDF
+1289 

>member
-1 MKKITFTEIF
+1 MKKNTFTEIF

-50 TEYKIVSG
+50 TEYKVVSG

-71 SADFAVNLFLRNPQN
+71 STDFAVNLFLRNPQN

-159 SKADFGSYTSFRAS
+159 SKADFGSYTSFRAF

-184 VVYKNRSTGKHVV
+184 VVYKNPSTGKYVV

-247 ASYSASSAP
+247 ASYTASLAP

-270 SLTDEK
+270 TLTDEK

-416 PDGNDTTNSG
+416 PGGNDTTNSG

-480 VASLKMSATGGKLKT
+480 VVSLKMSATGGKLKT

-516 NIGSDVTVKGGKLTA
+516 NIGSDVTVKGGKLT
-531 DNTSVAG
+531 S
-538 SVNIEKGEVSFA
+538 
-550 DGKIDSSLIV
+550 
-560 KGGNLTAENT
+560 ENT
-570 SVAGSVSIENGEVSF
+570 SVAGSVSIEN
-585 ADGKIDSSLN
+585 
-595 VKGGK
+595 
-600 LTSDNIS
+600 
-607 VAGSLSVEKGALV
+607 
-620 FSGGNIG
+620 
-627 SDVTVNGGNLTAEN
+627 
-641 ASVAGSV
+641 
-648 SIEKGEVS
+648 
-656 FADGKIDSSL
+656 
-666 NVKGGKVTAE
+666 
-676 NTSVTGSMS
+676 
-685 IEKGEVSFSKG
+685 GEVSFSKG

-750 FALEGSIKIATGMKV
+750 FALEGSIKIAAGMKV

-770 AASKNIKISGTTEI
+770 AASKNIKISGTTET
-784 EAWNVGTEVIYST
+784 EEWNVGTEVIYST
-797 DGTALSDLIC
+797 DGTALSNLIC
-807 SKFSVKNKDS
+807 SKFGVQNKTADN
-817 GGKSLCVVPSSTDA
+817 KALCIVPSSTDA

-841 SVVPSFGQPEYSLS
+841 SVVPSFGQPEYTLT

-863 VQPDNKVLLAVT
+863 VQPDNKVSLAVT
-875 DSAGNSVTSD
+875 DSAGNSVTPD
-885 SVEFVLYQ
+885 SVEFALYQ

-910 PGGKY
+910 PEGKY
-915 TVIATAKIGVYSYD
+915 TVIATAKIGGYSYD
-929 VEKNI
+929 AETDI

-1003 KADTSGDIQGN
+1003 KADTKNGDIQGN

-1048 IMNVTIKQYS
+1048 IMNLTIMQYS
-1058 SNGQV
+1058 STGQV

-1107 ENSSSGRI
+1107 ENSSSGKI

-1129 AKTWEGDY
+1129 AAEKWRDDY
-1137 GKSAGIAAVN
+1137 GKSSGIAAVN

-1160 TTEEVTDEARF
+1160 TTKKVTDNPTY

-1207 AYINKES
+1207 AYINRES

-1228 TGCGWFDRNSTSAS
+1228 TGCGWFDRNSPSAS
-1242 VTAGTTSECK
+1242 VTAGSTSECK
-1252 SEQTLA
+1252 SAQTLA

-1270 VSASSDSGLKG
+1270 VSASSDSGLKR

>member
-1 MKKITFTEIF
+1 MKKITFAEIF

-50 TEYKIVSG
+50 TEYKVVSG

-104 SAEKKFGSKIDT
+104 SAEKKFGTKIDT

-159 SKADFGSYTSFRAS
+159 SKADFGSYTSFHAF

-184 VVYKNRSTGKHVV
+184 VVYKNPSTGKHVV

-247 ASYSASSAP
+247 ASYSASLAP

-276 IVYAIALEDAA
+276 IVYAIALEDAG

-495 NKLDVAGSLSVEKG
+495 NKLDVAGSL
-509 ALVFSGG
+509 
-516 NIGSDVTVKGGKLTA
+516 T
-531 DNTSVAG
+531 
-538 SVNIEKGEVSFA
+538 
-550 DGKIDSSLIV
+550 
-560 KGGNLTAENT
+560 
-570 SVAGSVSIENGEVSF
+570 
-585 ADGKIDSSLN
+585 
-595 VKGGK
+595 
-600 LTSDNIS
+600 
-607 VAGSLSVEKGALV
+607 VEKGALV

-641 ASVAGSV
+641 ASVAGTV
-648 SIEKGEVS
+648 SIE
-656 FADGKIDSSL
+656 
-666 NVKGGKVTAE
+666 N
-676 NTSVTGSMS
+676 
-685 IEKGEVSFSKG
+685 GEVSFSKG

-702 SVSDGTLEIQDCTI
+702 SVSD
-716 SKDLNVS
+716 
-723 GGTVRL
+723 GTVRL

-750 FALEGSIKIATGMKV
+750 FALEGSIKIAAGMKV

-770 AASKNIKISGTTEI
+770 AASKNIKISGTTET

-817 GGKSLCVVPSSTDA
+817 GGKSLCVVPSSADA
-831 TKGVLSVAGA
+831 KKGVLSIAGVSVAE
-841 SVVPSFGQPEYSLS
+841 PDIEQPEYTLS
-855 LSPALFSS
+855 LSHA
-863 VQPDNKVLLAVT
+863 DNKISLSIT
-875 DSAGNSVTSD
+875 DSAGNSVPPD
-885 SVEFVLYQ
+885 SVEFTLYQ

-898 AALEGGLIPSWI
+898 AVLKNGLIPSWI

-929 VEKNI
+929 VE
-934 IISESIAISYLTSA
+934 T
-948 PSASD
+948 D
-953 FPKITASSSADMVK
+953 
-967 LGEWIKS
+967 
-974 GSDLEGIT
+974 
-982 ITLADDLDLTGC
+982 ITLA
-994 ADFDCMGVT
+994 F
-1003 KADTSGDIQGN
+1003 
-1014 AFKGVF
+1014 
-1020 DGAGHS
+1020 
-1026 MTLAITPTDPQPMG
+1026 
-1040 LFWQNDGT
+1040 
-1048 IMNVTIKQYS
+1048 
-1058 SNGQV
+1058 
-1063 GSKQDL
+1063 
-1069 NLSRGG
+1069 
-1075 VICSVNNG
+1075 
-1083 TIKNCIVNARVT
+1083 
-1095 SWSVSEIAGIAR
+1095 
-1107 ENSSSGRI
+1107 
-1115 VNCIVTGNIKMNCD
+1115 
-1129 AKTWEGDY
+1129 
-1137 GKSAGIAAVN
+1137 
-1147 RGSIEN
+1147 
-1153 CVYTGKI
+1153 
-1160 TTEEVTDEARF
+1160 
-1171 LSNISGAISAYTEGS
+1171 
-1186 IANCYWLK
+1186 
-1194 DCIDEGGTAVNRI
+1194 
-1207 AYINKES
+1207 
-1214 GGYGKICIPDPSKI
+1214 
-1228 TGCGWFDRNSTSAS
+1228 
-1242 VTAGTTSECK
+1242 
-1252 SEQTLA
+1252 
-1258 YSGTLVEMLNAY
+1258 
-1270 VSASSDSGLKG
+1270 
-1281 WTADYSGK
+1281 
-1289 LTLDF
+1289 

>member
-1 MKKITFTEIF
+1 MKKITFAEIF

-50 TEYKIVSG
+50 TEYKVVSG

-184 VVYKNRSTGKHVV
+184 VVYKNPSTGKYVV

-221 NKTSVVLN
+221 KKTSVVLN

-234 VFENTQFKIGNDS
+234 VFENNQFKIGNDS
-247 ASYSASSAP
+247 ASYTVSLAP

-270 SLTDEK
+270 TLTDEK
-276 IVYAIALEDAA
+276 IVYAIALEDAG

-331 ITLSPAQSAAD
+331 ITLSPAQSATD

-516 NIGSDVTVKGGKLTA
+516 NIGSDVTV
-531 DNTSVAG
+531 N
-538 SVNIEKGEVSFA
+538 
-550 DGKIDSSLIV
+550 
-560 KGGNLTAENT
+560 GGNLTAENA
-570 SVAGSVSIENGEVSF
+570 SVAGSVSIEAGEVSF

-600 LTSDNIS
+600 VTSDNTS

-641 ASVAGSV
+641 TSVASSV
-648 SIEKGEVS
+648 SIE
-656 FADGKIDSSL
+656 
-666 NVKGGKVTAE
+666 N
-676 NTSVTGSMS
+676 
-685 IEKGEVSFSKG
+685 GEVSFSKG

-723 GGTVRL
+723 DGTVRL

-742 GSLVLEGD
+742 GSLVLEDD
-750 FALEGSIKIATGMKV
+750 FALEGSIKIAAGMKV
-765 GIKNL
+765 GIENL
-770 AASKNIKISGTTEI
+770 AASKNIKISGTTET
-784 EAWNVGTEVIYST
+784 EEWNVGTEVIYST
-797 DGTALSDLIC
+797 DGTALSNLIC
-807 SKFSVKNKDS
+807 SKFGVQNKTADN
-817 GGKSLCVVPSSTDA
+817 KALCIVPSSTDA

-841 SVVPSFGQPEYSLS
+841 SVVPSFGQPEYSLT
-855 LSPALFSS
+855 LSPASFI
-863 VQPDNKVLLAVT
+863 PGNADNKVSLAVT
-875 DSAGNSVTSD
+875 DSAGNSVTPD

-910 PGGKY
+910 PEGKY
-915 TVIATAKIGVYSYD
+915 TVIATAKVGGYSYD
-929 VEKNI
+929 AE
-934 IISESIAISYLTSA
+934 T
-948 PSASD
+948 D
-953 FPKITASSSADMVK
+953 
-967 LGEWIKS
+967 
-974 GSDLEGIT
+974 
-982 ITLADDLDLTGC
+982 ITLS
-994 ADFDCMGVT
+994 F
-1003 KADTSGDIQGN
+1003 
-1014 AFKGVF
+1014 
-1020 DGAGHS
+1020 
-1026 MTLAITPTDPQPMG
+1026 
-1040 LFWQNDGT
+1040 
-1048 IMNVTIKQYS
+1048 
-1058 SNGQV
+1058 
-1063 GSKQDL
+1063 
-1069 NLSRGG
+1069 
-1075 VICSVNNG
+1075 
-1083 TIKNCIVNARVT
+1083 
-1095 SWSVSEIAGIAR
+1095 
-1107 ENSSSGRI
+1107 
-1115 VNCIVTGNIKMNCD
+1115 
-1129 AKTWEGDY
+1129 
-1137 GKSAGIAAVN
+1137 
-1147 RGSIEN
+1147 
-1153 CVYTGKI
+1153 
-1160 TTEEVTDEARF
+1160 
-1171 LSNISGAISAYTEGS
+1171 
-1186 IANCYWLK
+1186 
-1194 DCIDEGGTAVNRI
+1194 
-1207 AYINKES
+1207 
-1214 GGYGKICIPDPSKI
+1214 
-1228 TGCGWFDRNSTSAS
+1228 
-1242 VTAGTTSECK
+1242 
-1252 SEQTLA
+1252 
-1258 YSGTLVEMLNAY
+1258 
-1270 VSASSDSGLKG
+1270 
-1281 WTADYSGK
+1281 
-1289 LTLDF
+1289 

>member
-1 MKKITFTEIF
+1 MKKNTFTEIF

-50 TEYKIVSG
+50 TEYKVVSG

-86 YIFPDDC
+86 YIFPNDC

-128 SILILKYPSEFLL
+128 SILILKYPSEFLI

-159 SKADFGSYTSFRAS
+159 SKADFGSYTSFRAF

-184 VVYKNRSTGKHVV
+184 VVYKNPSTGKYVV

-221 NKTSVVLN
+221 KKTSVVLN

-247 ASYSASSAP
+247 ASYSASLAP

-276 IVYAIALEDAA
+276 IVYAIALEDAG

-495 NKLDVAGSLSVEKG
+495 NKLDVADSLTVEKG
-509 ALVFSGG
+509 TLVFSGG
-516 NIGSDVTVKGGKLTA
+516 NIGSDVTVNGGK
-531 DNTSVAG
+531 
-538 SVNIEKGEVSFA
+538 
-550 DGKIDSSLIV
+550 
-560 KGGNLTAENT
+560 LTAENT

-600 LTSDNIS
+600 LTSDN
-607 VAGSLSVEKGALV
+607 
-620 FSGGNIG
+620 
-627 SDVTVNGGNLTAEN
+627 T
-641 ASVAGSV
+641 SVAGSV
-648 SIEKGEVS
+648 NIEKGEV
-656 FADGKIDSSL
+656 A
-666 NVKGGKVTAE
+666 
-676 NTSVTGSMS
+676 
-685 IEKGEVSFSKG
+685 FSKG

-750 FALEGSIKIATGMKV
+750 FALEGSIKIAAGMKV

-817 GGKSLCVVPSSTDA
+817 GGKSLCVVPSSADA
-831 TKGVLSVAGA
+831 KKGVLSIAGV

-855 LSPALFSS
+855 LSPCAFT
-863 VQPDNKVLLAVT
+863 PGNADNKVSLAVT
-875 DSAGNSVTSD
+875 DSDGKAVTPD

-898 AALEGGLIPSWI
+898 AVLQNGLIPSWI
-910 PGGKY
+910 PKGKY
-915 TVIATAKIGVYSYD
+915 TVIATAKIGGYSYD
-929 VEKNI
+929 AE
-934 IISESIAISYLTSA
+934 T
-948 PSASD
+948 D
-953 FPKITASSSADMVK
+953 
-967 LGEWIKS
+967 
-974 GSDLEGIT
+974 
-982 ITLADDLDLTGC
+982 ITLA
-994 ADFDCMGVT
+994 F
-1003 KADTSGDIQGN
+1003 
-1014 AFKGVF
+1014 
-1020 DGAGHS
+1020 
-1026 MTLAITPTDPQPMG
+1026 
-1040 LFWQNDGT
+1040 
-1048 IMNVTIKQYS
+1048 
-1058 SNGQV
+1058 
-1063 GSKQDL
+1063 
-1069 NLSRGG
+1069 
-1075 VICSVNNG
+1075 
-1083 TIKNCIVNARVT
+1083 
-1095 SWSVSEIAGIAR
+1095 
-1107 ENSSSGRI
+1107 
-1115 VNCIVTGNIKMNCD
+1115 
-1129 AKTWEGDY
+1129 
-1137 GKSAGIAAVN
+1137 
-1147 RGSIEN
+1147 
-1153 CVYTGKI
+1153 
-1160 TTEEVTDEARF
+1160 
-1171 LSNISGAISAYTEGS
+1171 
-1186 IANCYWLK
+1186 
-1194 DCIDEGGTAVNRI
+1194 
-1207 AYINKES
+1207 
-1214 GGYGKICIPDPSKI
+1214 
-1228 TGCGWFDRNSTSAS
+1228 
-1242 VTAGTTSECK
+1242 
-1252 SEQTLA
+1252 
-1258 YSGTLVEMLNAY
+1258 
-1270 VSASSDSGLKG
+1270 
-1281 WTADYSGK
+1281 
-1289 LTLDF
+1289 

>member
-128 SILILKYPSEFLL
+128 SILVLKYPSEFLL

-184 VVYKNRSTGKHVV
+184 VVYKNPSTGKHVV

-229 EDGTF
+229 GDGTF
-234 VFENTQFKIGNDS
+234 VFENNQFKIGNDS
-247 ASYSASSAP
+247 ASYSVSSAP

-296 VESIRLGSVDVRD
+296 VKSIRLGSVDVRD

-495 NKLDVAGSLSVEKG
+495 NKLDVAGSLSVK
-509 ALVFSGG
+509 
-516 NIGSDVTVKGGKLTA
+516 
-531 DNTSVAG
+531 
-538 SVNIEKGEVSFA
+538 
-550 DGKIDSSLIV
+550 
-560 KGGNLTAENT
+560 
-570 SVAGSVSIENGEVSF
+570 
-585 ADGKIDSSLN
+585 
-595 VKGGK
+595 
-600 LTSDNIS
+600 
-607 VAGSLSVEKGALV
+607 KGALV

-648 SIEKGEVS
+648 NIEAGEVS

-676 NTSVTGSMS
+676 NTSVTGSVS
-685 IEKGEVSFSKG
+685 IGKGEVSFSKG

-702 SVSDGTLEIQDCTI
+702 SVSDGTLEIHDCTI

-729 KNCSVNGNINYNG
+729 KNCSVNGNINYDG
-742 GSLVLEGD
+742 GKLILEGD
-750 FALEGSIKIATGMKV
+750 FALEGSIKIAAGMKV

-770 AASKNIKISGTTEI
+770 AASKNIKISGTTET
-784 EAWNVGTEVIYST
+784 ESWKVGTEVIYST
-797 DGTALSDLIC
+797 DGTALSVLIC

-817 GGKSLCVVPSSTDA
+817 GGKYLCIVPSSTDA

-841 SVVPSFGQPEYSLS
+841 SVVPSFGQPEYTLS
-855 LSPALFSS
+855 LSPVSFTLGNTPGNA
-863 VQPDNKVLLAVT
+863 DNKISLSIT
-875 DSAGNSVTSD
+875 DSGGNSVTPD

-910 PGGKY
+910 PEGKY
-915 TVIATAKIGVYSYD
+915 TVIATAKVGGYSYD
-929 VEKNI
+929 VE
-934 IISESIAISYLTSA
+934 T
-948 PSASD
+948 D
-953 FPKITASSSADMVK
+953 
-967 LGEWIKS
+967 
-974 GSDLEGIT
+974 
-982 ITLADDLDLTGC
+982 ITLA
-994 ADFDCMGVT
+994 F
-1003 KADTSGDIQGN
+1003 
-1014 AFKGVF
+1014 
-1020 DGAGHS
+1020 
-1026 MTLAITPTDPQPMG
+1026 
-1040 LFWQNDGT
+1040 
-1048 IMNVTIKQYS
+1048 
-1058 SNGQV
+1058 
-1063 GSKQDL
+1063 
-1069 NLSRGG
+1069 
-1075 VICSVNNG
+1075 
-1083 TIKNCIVNARVT
+1083 
-1095 SWSVSEIAGIAR
+1095 
-1107 ENSSSGRI
+1107 
-1115 VNCIVTGNIKMNCD
+1115 
-1129 AKTWEGDY
+1129 
-1137 GKSAGIAAVN
+1137 
-1147 RGSIEN
+1147 
-1153 CVYTGKI
+1153 
-1160 TTEEVTDEARF
+1160 
-1171 LSNISGAISAYTEGS
+1171 
-1186 IANCYWLK
+1186 
-1194 DCIDEGGTAVNRI
+1194 
-1207 AYINKES
+1207 
-1214 GGYGKICIPDPSKI
+1214 
-1228 TGCGWFDRNSTSAS
+1228 
-1242 VTAGTTSECK
+1242 
-1252 SEQTLA
+1252 
-1258 YSGTLVEMLNAY
+1258 
-1270 VSASSDSGLKG
+1270 
-1281 WTADYSGK
+1281 
-1289 LTLDF
+1289 

>member
-1 MKKITFTEIF
+1 M
-11 RFSLVF
+11 
-17 LPFLLFASC
+17 
-26 SFFEESWNEPVN
+26 
-38 DYLKKYTETSAV
+38 
-50 TEYKIVSG
+50 
-58 NYEAASGNVFVSS
+58 
-71 SADFAVNLFLRNPQN
+71 
-86 YIFPDDC
+86 
-93 IRLSFPKFDKD
+93 
-104 SAEKKFGSKIDT
+104 
-116 SVISIVQDEKDS
+116 
-128 SILILKYPSEFLL
+128 
-141 FAETGFDISPE
+141 
-152 VRLFHPV
+152 
-159 SKADFGSYTSFRAS
+159 
-173 CDSPPPLIFGA
+173 
-184 VVYKNRSTGKHVV
+184 
-197 FFNMPSKGLLSG
+197 
-209 IHSDIK
+209 
-215 SVSVNG
+215 
-221 NKTSVVLN
+221 
-229 EDGTF
+229 
-234 VFENTQFKIGNDS
+234 
-247 ASYSASSAP
+247 
-256 FEEYGQAVYFLTDD
+256 
-270 SLTDEK
+270 
-276 IVYAIALEDAA
+276 
-287 GFSSSVQTT
+287 
-296 VESIRLGSVDVRD
+296 
-309 SAGNA
+309 
-314 LQSDGFVSQDES
+314 
-326 SSYAT
+326 
-331 ITLSPAQSAAD
+331 
-342 GADTSDSILV
+342 
-352 YELYQGTDDSGK
+352 
-364 VLYSGKNAG
+364 
-373 GEISLKIP
+373 
-381 AGKVYLRV
+381 
-389 YSHKDLY
+389 
-396 ADSIPKEFGIHVLKS
+396 
-411 MLFVS
+411 
-416 PDGNDTTNSG
+416 
-426 SENSPFA
+426 
-433 TIAKT
+433 
-438 FSGEGFSDITVLGTV
+438 
-453 QLVGSVQEDVE
+453 
-464 LSAANANVV
+464 
-473 INGNENS
+473 
-480 VASLKMSATGGKLKT
+480 
-495 NKLDVAGSLSVEKG
+495 
-509 ALVFSGG
+509 
-516 NIGSDVTVKGGKLTA
+516 
-531 DNTSVAG
+531 
-538 SVNIEKGEVSFA
+538 
-550 DGKIDSSLIV
+550 
-560 KGGNLTAENT
+560 
-570 SVAGSVSIENGEVSF
+570 
-585 ADGKIDSSLN
+585 
-595 VKGGK
+595 
-600 LTSDNIS
+600 
-607 VAGSLSVEKGALV
+607 
-620 FSGGNIG
+620 
-627 SDVTVNGGNLTAEN
+627 NGGNLTAEN

-656 FADGKIDSSL
+656 F
-666 NVKGGKVTAE
+666 
-676 NTSVTGSMS
+676 
-685 IEKGEVSFSKG
+685 SKG
-696 TISGDI
+696 TISGNI

-750 FALEGSIKIATGMKV
+750 FALEGSIKIAAGMKV

-770 AASKNIKISGTTEI
+770 AASKNIKISGTTET

-817 GGKSLCVVPSSTDA
+817 GGKSLCVVPSSADA
-831 TKGVLSVAGA
+831 KKGVLSIAGA

-855 LSPALFSS
+855 LSPVLFTLGNT
-863 VQPDNKVLLAVT
+863 PGNADNKISLSIT
-875 DSAGNSVTSD
+875 DSAGNSVTPD

-910 PGGKY
+910 PEGKY
-915 TVIATAKIGVYSYD
+915 TVIATAKVGGYSYD

-1003 KADTSGDIQGN
+1003 KADTTGDIQGN

-1048 IMNVTIKQYS
+1048 IMNLTIMQYS
-1058 SNGQV
+1058 STGQV

-1083 TIKNCIVNARVT
+1083 IIKNCIVNAKVT
-1095 SWSVSEIAGIAR
+1095 SWSVAEIAGIAR
-1107 ENSSSGRI
+1107 ENSSSGKI

-1129 AKTWEGDY
+1129 AAEKWRDDY
-1137 GKSAGIAAVN
+1137 GKSSGIAAVN

-1160 TTEEVTDEARF
+1160 TTKKVTDNPTY

-1270 VSASSDSGLKG
+1270 VSASSDSGLKR

>member
-1 MKKITFTEIF
+1 MKKITFAEIF

-50 TEYKIVSG
+50 TEYKVVSG
-58 NYEAASGNVFVSS
+58 NYEAISGNVFVSS

-159 SKADFGSYTSFRAS
+159 SKADFGSYTSFRAF

-184 VVYKNRSTGKHVV
+184 VVYKNPSTGKYVV

-234 VFENTQFKIGNDS
+234 VFENNQFKIGNDS
-247 ASYSASSAP
+247 ASYSASLAP

-270 SLTDEK
+270 TLTDEK

-331 ITLSPAQSAAD
+331 ITLSPAQSTLD

-416 PDGNDTTNSG
+416 RMGNDTTNSG

-516 NIGSDVTVKGGKLTA
+516 NIGSDVTVNGGNLTA
-531 DNTSVAG
+531 EKTYVAG
-538 SVNIEKGEVSFA
+538 SVSIEAGEVSFA
-550 DGKIDSSLIV
+550 DGKIDS
-560 KGGNLTAENT
+560 N
-570 SVAGSVSIENGEVSF
+570 
-585 ADGKIDSSLN
+585 LN

-600 LTSDNIS
+600 VTSDNTS
-607 VAGSLSVEKGALV
+607 VAVSLSVEKGALV

-627 SDVTVNGGNLTAEN
+627 SDVTVNSGNLTAEN

-648 SIEKGEVS
+648 NIE
-656 FADGKIDSSL
+656 
-666 NVKGGKVTAE
+666 N
-676 NTSVTGSMS
+676 
-685 IEKGEVSFSKG
+685 GEVSFSKG

-702 SVSDGTLEIQDCTI
+702 SVSDGTLEIQDCNI

-742 GSLVLEGD
+742 GSMVLEGD
-750 FALEGSIKIATGMKV
+750 FALEGSIKIAAGMKV

-770 AASKNIKISGTTEI
+770 AASKNIKISGTTET
-784 EAWNVGTEVIYST
+784 ESWNVGTEVIYST

-807 SKFSVKNKDS
+807 SKFGVQNKTADN
-817 GGKSLCVVPSSTDA
+817 KALCIVPSSTDA

-855 LSPALFSS
+855 LSPVLFTLGNA
-863 VQPDNKVLLAVT
+863 DNKVSLAVT
-875 DSAGNSVTSD
+875 DSDGKAVTPD
-885 SVEFVLYQ
+885 SVEFALYQ

-898 AALEGGLIPSWI
+898 AVLQNGLIPSWI
-910 PGGKY
+910 PEGKY
-915 TVIATAKIGVYSYD
+915 TVIATAKVGGYSYD

-934 IISESIAISYLTSA
+934 IISESIAISNFSSA

-953 FPKITASSSADMVK
+953 FPKITASSSQELVTLNQWVNA
-967 LGEWIKS
+967 

-982 ITLADDLDLTGC
+982 ITLVDDVDLADCADDWQPIGFIKSAVDSDSESNNMPFRGTFNGNGKTISYEIKKREDGLDSQVFGLF
-994 ADFDCMGVT
+994 FDNYGTIENLVVNQT
-1003 KADTSGDIQGN
+1003 YSGDLS
-1014 AFKGVF
+1014 
-1020 DGAGHS
+1020 DR
-1026 MTLAITPTDPQPMG
+1026 MM
-1040 LFWQNDGT
+1040 
-1048 IMNVTIKQYS
+1048 
-1058 SNGQV
+1058 
-1063 GSKQDL
+1063 
-1069 NLSRGG
+1069 SRGG
-1075 VICSVNNG
+1075 MICAYNYGN
-1083 TIKNCIVNARVT
+1083 IKNCIVKADIAIGT
-1095 SWSVSEIAGIAR
+1095 KSDTAGICKVNT
-1107 ENSSSGRI
+1107 ESGKV
-1115 VNCIVTGNIKMNCD
+1115 VNCFVTGNIENQLH
-1129 AKTWEGDY
+1129 AGWEGSY
-1137 GKSAGIAAVN
+1137 QKTAGICCINYGTVENAV
-1147 RGSIEN
+1147 SSVQIKTKY
-1153 CVYTGKI
+1153 V
-1160 TTEEVTDEARF
+1160 TESSTQ
-1171 LSNISGAISAYTEGS
+1171 LNNISGAIAARTDGYLK
-1186 IANCYWLK
+1186 NCYWLK
-1194 DCIDEGGTAVNRI
+1194 DNINQGGIVENHI
-1207 AYINKES
+1207 AYINKTS
-1214 GGYGKICIPDPSKI
+1214 GTYTGEICIPDPSKI

-1252 SEQTLA
+1252 SAQTLA
-1258 YSGTLVEMLNAY
+1258 CSGTLVEMLNAY
-1270 VSASSDSGLKG
+1270 VSASSDSGLKS

>member
-1 MKKITFTEIF
+1 MKKNTFTEIF

-50 TEYKIVSG
+50 TEYKVVSG

-71 SADFAVNLFLRNPQN
+71 SADFSVNLFLRNPQN

-159 SKADFGSYTSFRAS
+159 SKADFGSYTSFRAF

-184 VVYKNRSTGKHVV
+184 VVYKNPSTGKYVV

-234 VFENTQFKIGNDS
+234 VFENNQFKIGNDS
-247 ASYSASSAP
+247 ASYTASLAP

-270 SLTDEK
+270 TLTDEK
-276 IVYAIALEDAA
+276 IVYAIALEDAG

-416 PDGNDTTNSG
+416 PVGNDTTNSG

-495 NKLDVAGSLSVEKG
+495 NKLDVADSLTVEKG
-509 ALVFSGG
+509 TLVFSGG
-516 NIGSDVTVKGGKLTA
+516 NIGSDVTVNGGK
-531 DNTSVAG
+531 
-538 SVNIEKGEVSFA
+538 
-550 DGKIDSSLIV
+550 
-560 KGGNLTAENT
+560 LTAENT

-600 LTSDNIS
+600 LTSDN
-607 VAGSLSVEKGALV
+607 
-620 FSGGNIG
+620 
-627 SDVTVNGGNLTAEN
+627 T
-641 ASVAGSV
+641 SVAGSV
-648 SIEKGEVS
+648 NIEKGEV
-656 FADGKIDSSL
+656 A
-666 NVKGGKVTAE
+666 
-676 NTSVTGSMS
+676 
-685 IEKGEVSFSKG
+685 FSKG

-770 AASKNIKISGTTEI
+770 AASKNIKISGTKETES
-784 EAWNVGTEVIYST
+784 WKVGTEVIYSI

-817 GGKSLCVVPSSTDA
+817 DGKSLCIVPSSTDA

-841 SVVPSFGQPEYSLS
+841 SVVPSFGQPEYSLT
-855 LSPALFSS
+855 LSPVLFSS
-863 VQPDNKVLLAVT
+863 VQPDNKVSLAVT
-875 DSAGNSVTSD
+875 DSDGKAVTPD
-885 SVEFVLYQ
+885 SVEFALYQ

-898 AALEGGLIPSWI
+898 AVLQKGFIPSWI
-910 PGGKY
+910 PEGKY

-929 VEKNI
+929 VE
-934 IISESIAISYLTSA
+934 T
-948 PSASD
+948 D
-953 FPKITASSSADMVK
+953 
-967 LGEWIKS
+967 
-974 GSDLEGIT
+974 
-982 ITLADDLDLTGC
+982 ITLA
-994 ADFDCMGVT
+994 F
-1003 KADTSGDIQGN
+1003 
-1014 AFKGVF
+1014 
-1020 DGAGHS
+1020 
-1026 MTLAITPTDPQPMG
+1026 
-1040 LFWQNDGT
+1040 
-1048 IMNVTIKQYS
+1048 
-1058 SNGQV
+1058 
-1063 GSKQDL
+1063 
-1069 NLSRGG
+1069 
-1075 VICSVNNG
+1075 
-1083 TIKNCIVNARVT
+1083 
-1095 SWSVSEIAGIAR
+1095 
-1107 ENSSSGRI
+1107 
-1115 VNCIVTGNIKMNCD
+1115 
-1129 AKTWEGDY
+1129 
-1137 GKSAGIAAVN
+1137 
-1147 RGSIEN
+1147 
-1153 CVYTGKI
+1153 
-1160 TTEEVTDEARF
+1160 
-1171 LSNISGAISAYTEGS
+1171 
-1186 IANCYWLK
+1186 
-1194 DCIDEGGTAVNRI
+1194 
-1207 AYINKES
+1207 
-1214 GGYGKICIPDPSKI
+1214 
-1228 TGCGWFDRNSTSAS
+1228 
-1242 VTAGTTSECK
+1242 
-1252 SEQTLA
+1252 
-1258 YSGTLVEMLNAY
+1258 
-1270 VSASSDSGLKG
+1270 
-1281 WTADYSGK
+1281 
-1289 LTLDF
+1289 

>member
-1 MKKITFTEIF
+1 MKKNTFTEIF

-50 TEYKIVSG
+50 TEYKVVSG

-159 SKADFGSYTSFRAS
+159 SKADFGSYTSFRAF

-184 VVYKNRSTGKHVV
+184 VVYKNPSTGKYVV

-221 NKTSVVLN
+221 KKTSVVLN

-234 VFENTQFKIGNDS
+234 VFENNQFKIGNDS
-247 ASYSASSAP
+247 ALYSVSLAP

-416 PDGNDTTNSG
+416 PVGNDTTNSG

-453 QLVGSVQEDVE
+453 QLVGSVQEDVN

-495 NKLDVAGSLSVEKG
+495 NKLDVAGSL
-509 ALVFSGG
+509 
-516 NIGSDVTVKGGKLTA
+516 T
-531 DNTSVAG
+531 
-538 SVNIEKGEVSFA
+538 
-550 DGKIDSSLIV
+550 
-560 KGGNLTAENT
+560 
-570 SVAGSVSIENGEVSF
+570 
-585 ADGKIDSSLN
+585 
-595 VKGGK
+595 
-600 LTSDNIS
+600 
-607 VAGSLSVEKGALV
+607 VEKGALV

-648 SIEKGEVS
+648 NIE
-656 FADGKIDSSL
+656 
-666 NVKGGKVTAE
+666 N
-676 NTSVTGSMS
+676 
-685 IEKGEVSFSKG
+685 GEVSFSKG

-750 FALEGSIKIATGMKV
+750 FALEGSIKIAAGMKV

-770 AASKNIKISGTTEI
+770 ASSKNIKISGTTET
-784 EAWNVGTEVIYST
+784 ESWKVGTEVIYST

-817 GGKSLCVVPSSTDA
+817 GGKSLCIVPSSTDA

-841 SVVPSFGQPEYSLS
+841 SVAEPDIEQPEYTLS
-855 LSPALFSS
+855 LSPVSFTPGNA
-863 VQPDNKVLLAVT
+863 DNKISLSIT
-875 DSAGNSVTSD
+875 DSAGNSVTPD

-910 PGGKY
+910 PEGKY

-929 VEKNI
+929 VE
-934 IISESIAISYLTSA
+934 T
-948 PSASD
+948 D
-953 FPKITASSSADMVK
+953 
-967 LGEWIKS
+967 
-974 GSDLEGIT
+974 
-982 ITLADDLDLTGC
+982 ITLA
-994 ADFDCMGVT
+994 F
-1003 KADTSGDIQGN
+1003 
-1014 AFKGVF
+1014 
-1020 DGAGHS
+1020 
-1026 MTLAITPTDPQPMG
+1026 
-1040 LFWQNDGT
+1040 
-1048 IMNVTIKQYS
+1048 
-1058 SNGQV
+1058 
-1063 GSKQDL
+1063 
-1069 NLSRGG
+1069 
-1075 VICSVNNG
+1075 
-1083 TIKNCIVNARVT
+1083 
-1095 SWSVSEIAGIAR
+1095 
-1107 ENSSSGRI
+1107 
-1115 VNCIVTGNIKMNCD
+1115 
-1129 AKTWEGDY
+1129 
-1137 GKSAGIAAVN
+1137 
-1147 RGSIEN
+1147 
-1153 CVYTGKI
+1153 
-1160 TTEEVTDEARF
+1160 
-1171 LSNISGAISAYTEGS
+1171 
-1186 IANCYWLK
+1186 
-1194 DCIDEGGTAVNRI
+1194 
-1207 AYINKES
+1207 
-1214 GGYGKICIPDPSKI
+1214 
-1228 TGCGWFDRNSTSAS
+1228 
-1242 VTAGTTSECK
+1242 
-1252 SEQTLA
+1252 
-1258 YSGTLVEMLNAY
+1258 
-1270 VSASSDSGLKG
+1270 
-1281 WTADYSGK
+1281 
-1289 LTLDF
+1289 

>member
-1 MKKITFTEIF
+1 MKKITSTEIF

-50 TEYKIVSG
+50 TEYKVVSG

-141 FAETGFDISPE
+141 LAETGFDISPE

-184 VVYKNRSTGKHVV
+184 VVYKNPSTGKYVV

-221 NKTSVVLN
+221 KKTSVVLN

-234 VFENTQFKIGNDS
+234 VFENNQFKIGNDS
-247 ASYSASSAP
+247 ASYSVSLAP

-270 SLTDEK
+270 TLTDEK
-276 IVYAIALEDAA
+276 IVYAIALEDAG

-331 ITLSPAQSAAD
+331 ITLSPAQSATD

-364 VLYSGKNAG
+364 VLYSGKNSG

-509 ALVFSGG
+509 ALVFSSG
-516 NIGSDVTVKGGKLTA
+516 NIGSDVTV
-531 DNTSVAG
+531 N
-538 SVNIEKGEVSFA
+538 
-550 DGKIDSSLIV
+550 
-560 KGGNLTAENT
+560 GGNLTAENA

-600 LTSDNIS
+600 VTSDNTS
-607 VAGSLSVEKGALV
+607 VAGSLTVKKGALV

-648 SIEKGEVS
+648 
-656 FADGKIDSSL
+656 
-666 NVKGGKVTAE
+666 N
-676 NTSVTGSMS
+676 

-729 KNCSVNGNINYNG
+729 KKCSVNGNINYNG

-750 FALEGSIKIATGMKV
+750 FALEGSIKIAAGMKV

-817 GGKSLCVVPSSTDA
+817 GGKSLCVVPSSADA
-831 TKGVLSVAGA
+831 KKGVLSIAGV
-841 SVVPSFGQPEYSLS
+841 SVVPSFGQPEYTLTLSPVLFTLGNTPGNADNKISLS
-855 LSPALFSS
+855 I
-863 VQPDNKVLLAVT
+863 T
-875 DSAGNSVTSD
+875 DSDGNSVTPD

-910 PGGKY
+910 PEGKY
-915 TVIATAKIGVYSYD
+915 TVIATAKIGGYSYD
-929 VEKNI
+929 AEKNI
-934 IISESIAISYLTSA
+934 IISESIAISNFSSA

-953 FPKITASSSADMVK
+953 FPKITASSSQELVTLNQWVNA
-967 LGEWIKS
+967 

-982 ITLADDLDLTGC
+982 ITLVDDIDLADCLDWQPIGFIKSAVASDSDSDNMPFKGTFNGNGKTISYKITKREDGLDSQVFGLF
-994 ADFDCMGVT
+994 FDNYGTIENLVVNQT
-1003 KADTSGDIQGN
+1003 YSGDLS
-1014 AFKGVF
+1014 
-1020 DGAGHS
+1020 DR
-1026 MTLAITPTDPQPMG
+1026 MM
-1040 LFWQNDGT
+1040 
-1048 IMNVTIKQYS
+1048 
-1058 SNGQV
+1058 
-1063 GSKQDL
+1063 
-1069 NLSRGG
+1069 SRGG
-1075 VICSVNNG
+1075 MICAYNYGN
-1083 TIKNCIVNARVT
+1083 IKNCIVKADIAIGSKSDT
-1095 SWSVSEIAGIAR
+1095 AGICKVNT
-1107 ENSSSGRI
+1107 ESGKV
-1115 VNCIVTGNIKMNCD
+1115 VNCFVTGNIENQLH
-1129 AKTWEGDY
+1129 AGWEGSY
-1137 GKSAGIAAVN
+1137 QKTAGICCINYGTVENAV
-1147 RGSIEN
+1147 SSVQIKTKYVTEN
-1153 CVYTGKI
+1153 STQ
-1160 TTEEVTDEARF
+1160 
-1171 LSNISGAISAYTEGS
+1171 LSNISGAIAARTDGYLK
-1186 IANCYWLK
+1186 NCYWLK
-1194 DCIDEGGTAVNRI
+1194 DNINQGGTVENHI
-1207 AYINKES
+1207 AYINKTS
-1214 GGYGKICIPDPSKI
+1214 GTYTGEICIPDPSRI
-1228 TGCGWFDRNSTSAS
+1228 TGCGYFETNSPSAS

-1252 SEQTLA
+1252 STQTLS
-1258 YSGTLVEMLNAY
+1258 YSGTLVDMLNAY
-1270 VSASSDSGLKG
+1270 VAECGGGTLAKWGTDSSGN
-1281 WTADYSGK
+1281 

>member
-1 MKKITFTEIF
+1 MKKITFAEIF

-50 TEYKIVSG
+50 TEYKVVSG

-71 SADFAVNLFLRNPQN
+71 SADFSVNLFLRNPQN

-104 SAEKKFGSKIDT
+104 SSEKKFGSKIDT

-159 SKADFGSYTSFRAS
+159 SKADFGSYTSFRAF

-184 VVYKNRSTGKHVV
+184 VVYKNPSTGKHVV

-247 ASYSASSAP
+247 ASYSASLAP

-396 ADSIPKEFGIHVLKS
+396 ADSIPGEFGIHVLKS

-495 NKLDVAGSLSVEKG
+495 NKLDVADSLTVEKG
-509 ALVFSGG
+509 TLVFSGG
-516 NIGSDVTVKGGKLTA
+516 NIGSDVTVNGGK
-531 DNTSVAG
+531 
-538 SVNIEKGEVSFA
+538 
-550 DGKIDSSLIV
+550 
-560 KGGNLTAENT
+560 LTAENT

-600 LTSDNIS
+600 LTSDN
-607 VAGSLSVEKGALV
+607 
-620 FSGGNIG
+620 
-627 SDVTVNGGNLTAEN
+627 T
-641 ASVAGSV
+641 SVAGSV
-648 SIEKGEVS
+648 NIEKGEV
-656 FADGKIDSSL
+656 A
-666 NVKGGKVTAE
+666 
-676 NTSVTGSMS
+676 
-685 IEKGEVSFSKG
+685 FSKG

-702 SVSDGTLEIQDCTI
+702 SVSDGTLEIQDCNI

-750 FALEGSIKIATGMKV
+750 FALEGSIKIAAGMKV

-817 GGKSLCVVPSSTDA
+817 GGKSLCVVPSSADA
-831 TKGVLSVAGA
+831 KKGVLSIAGV

-855 LSPALFSS
+855 LSPCAFT
-863 VQPDNKVLLAVT
+863 PGNADNKVSLAVT
-875 DSAGNSVTSD
+875 DSDGKAVTPD

-898 AALEGGLIPSWI
+898 AVLQNGLIPSWI
-910 PGGKY
+910 PKGKY
-915 TVIATAKIGVYSYD
+915 TVIATAKIGGYSYD
-929 VEKNI
+929 AE
-934 IISESIAISYLTSA
+934 T
-948 PSASD
+948 D
-953 FPKITASSSADMVK
+953 
-967 LGEWIKS
+967 
-974 GSDLEGIT
+974 
-982 ITLADDLDLTGC
+982 ITLA
-994 ADFDCMGVT
+994 F
-1003 KADTSGDIQGN
+1003 
-1014 AFKGVF
+1014 
-1020 DGAGHS
+1020 
-1026 MTLAITPTDPQPMG
+1026 
-1040 LFWQNDGT
+1040 
-1048 IMNVTIKQYS
+1048 
-1058 SNGQV
+1058 
-1063 GSKQDL
+1063 
-1069 NLSRGG
+1069 
-1075 VICSVNNG
+1075 
-1083 TIKNCIVNARVT
+1083 
-1095 SWSVSEIAGIAR
+1095 
-1107 ENSSSGRI
+1107 
-1115 VNCIVTGNIKMNCD
+1115 
-1129 AKTWEGDY
+1129 
-1137 GKSAGIAAVN
+1137 
-1147 RGSIEN
+1147 
-1153 CVYTGKI
+1153 
-1160 TTEEVTDEARF
+1160 
-1171 LSNISGAISAYTEGS
+1171 
-1186 IANCYWLK
+1186 
-1194 DCIDEGGTAVNRI
+1194 
-1207 AYINKES
+1207 
-1214 GGYGKICIPDPSKI
+1214 
-1228 TGCGWFDRNSTSAS
+1228 
-1242 VTAGTTSECK
+1242 
-1252 SEQTLA
+1252 
-1258 YSGTLVEMLNAY
+1258 
-1270 VSASSDSGLKG
+1270 
-1281 WTADYSGK
+1281 
-1289 LTLDF
+1289 

>member
-50 TEYKIVSG
+50 TEYKVVSG

-159 SKADFGSYTSFRAS
+159 SKADFGSYTSFRAF

-184 VVYKNRSTGKHVV
+184 VVYKNPSTGKYVV

-221 NKTSVVLN
+221 KKTSVVLN

-234 VFENTQFKIGNDS
+234 VFENNQFKIGNDS
-247 ASYSASSAP
+247 ASYSVSLAP

-270 SLTDEK
+270 TLTDEK
-276 IVYAIALEDAA
+276 IVYAIALEDAG

-416 PDGNDTTNSG
+416 PGGNDTTNSG

-453 QLVGSVQEDVE
+453 QLVGSVQEDVN

-495 NKLDVAGSLSVEKG
+495 NKLDVAGSLTVEKG

-516 NIGSDVTVKGGKLTA
+516 NIGSDVTV
-531 DNTSVAG
+531 N
-538 SVNIEKGEVSFA
+538 
-550 DGKIDSSLIV
+550 
-560 KGGNLTAENT
+560 GGNLTAENA
-570 SVAGSVSIENGEVSF
+570 SVAGSVNIENGEVSF

-600 LTSDNIS
+600 VTSDNTS
-607 VAGSLSVEKGALV
+607 VAGSLTVEKGALV

-648 SIEKGEVS
+648 SIE
-656 FADGKIDSSL
+656 A
-666 NVKGGKVTAE
+666 
-676 NTSVTGSMS
+676 
-685 IEKGEVSFSKG
+685 GEVSFSKG

-750 FALEGSIKIATGMKV
+750 FALEGSIKIAAGMKV

-770 AASKNIKISGTTEI
+770 AASKNIKISGTTET
-784 EAWNVGTEVIYST
+784 ESWNVGTEVIYST

-817 GGKSLCVVPSSTDA
+817 GGKSLCVVPSSADA
-831 TKGVLSVAGA
+831 KKGVLSIAGV

-855 LSPALFSS
+855 LSPVSFTPGNA
-863 VQPDNKVLLAVT
+863 DNKVSLAVT
-875 DSAGNSVTSD
+875 DSDGKAVTPD
-885 SVEFVLYQ
+885 SVEFALYQ

-898 AALEGGLIPSWI
+898 AVLEGGLIPDWI
-910 PGGKY
+910 PEGKY

-934 IISESIAISYLTSA
+934 IISESISISNFSSA

-953 FPKITASSSADMVK
+953 FPKITASSSQELVTLNQWVNA
-967 LGEWIKS
+967 

-982 ITLADDLDLTGC
+982 ITLVDDVDLADCADDW
-994 ADFDCMGVT
+994 
-1003 KADTSGDIQGN
+1003 
-1014 AFKGVF
+1014 
-1020 DGAGHS
+1020 
-1026 MTLAITPTDPQPMG
+1026 QPIG
-1040 LFWQNDGT
+1040 F
-1048 IMNVTIKQYS
+1048 IKS
-1058 SNGQV
+1058 AVDSDSESN
-1063 GSKQDL
+1063 
-1069 NLSRGG
+1069 NMPFR
-1075 VICSVNNG
+1075 
-1083 TIKNCIVNARVT
+1083 
-1095 SWSVSEIAGIAR
+1095 
-1107 ENSSSGRI
+1107 
-1115 VNCIVTGNIKMNCD
+1115 GNIQRKRKDNFIRNK
-1129 AKTWEGDY
+1129 KT
-1137 GKSAGIAAVN
+1137 
-1147 RGSIEN
+1147 R
-1153 CVYTGKI
+1153 
-1160 TTEEVTDEARF
+1160 R
-1171 LSNISGAISAYTEGS
+1171 
-1186 IANCYWLK
+1186 
-1194 DCIDEGGTAVNRI
+1194 
-1207 AYINKES
+1207 
-1214 GGYGKICIPDPSKI
+1214 
-1228 TGCGWFDRNSTSAS
+1228 
-1242 VTAGTTSECK
+1242 
-1252 SEQTLA
+1252 
-1258 YSGTLVEMLNAY
+1258 
-1270 VSASSDSGLKG
+1270 
-1281 WTADYSGK
+1281 WT
-1289 LTLDF
+1289 

>member
-50 TEYKIVSG
+50 TEYKVVSG

-159 SKADFGSYTSFRAS
+159 SKADFGSYTSFRAF

-184 VVYKNRSTGKHVV
+184 VVYKNPSTGKYVV

-234 VFENTQFKIGNDS
+234 VFENNQFKIGNDS
-247 ASYSASSAP
+247 ASYNASFAP

-314 LQSDGFVSQDES
+314 LQSDGFVGQDES

-453 QLVGSVQEDVE
+453 QLVGSVQEDVN

-495 NKLDVAGSLSVEKG
+495 NKLDVAGSL
-509 ALVFSGG
+509 
-516 NIGSDVTVKGGKLTA
+516 T
-531 DNTSVAG
+531 
-538 SVNIEKGEVSFA
+538 
-550 DGKIDSSLIV
+550 
-560 KGGNLTAENT
+560 
-570 SVAGSVSIENGEVSF
+570 
-585 ADGKIDSSLN
+585 
-595 VKGGK
+595 
-600 LTSDNIS
+600 
-607 VAGSLSVEKGALV
+607 VEKGALV

-648 SIEKGEVS
+648 NIEAGEVS

-666 NVKGGKVTAE
+666 NVKGGKVTSD
-676 NTSVTGSMS
+676 NTSVAGSLTVEKGALVFSGGNIGLDVTVNGGNLTAENASVAGSVS

-696 TISGDI
+696 TISGNI

-750 FALEGSIKIATGMKV
+750 FALEGSIKIAAGMKV

-770 AASKNIKISGTTEI
+770 AASKNIKISGTTET

-817 GGKSLCVVPSSTDA
+817 GGKSLCVVPSSADA
-831 TKGVLSVAGA
+831 KKGVLSIAGA

-855 LSPALFSS
+855 LSPVLFTLGNT
-863 VQPDNKVLLAVT
+863 PGNADNKISLSIT
-875 DSAGNSVTSD
+875 DSAGNSVTPD

-910 PGGKY
+910 PEGKY
-915 TVIATAKIGVYSYD
+915 TVIATAKVGGYSYD

-1003 KADTSGDIQGN
+1003 KADTTGDIQGN

-1048 IMNVTIKQYS
+1048 IMNLTIMQYS
-1058 SNGQV
+1058 STGQV

-1083 TIKNCIVNARVT
+1083 IIKNCIVNAKVT
-1095 SWSVSEIAGIAR
+1095 SWSVAEIAGIAR
-1107 ENSSSGRI
+1107 ENSSSGKI

-1129 AKTWEGDY
+1129 AAEKWRDDY
-1137 GKSAGIAAVN
+1137 GKSSGIAAVN

-1160 TTEEVTDEARF
+1160 TTKKVTDNPTY

-1270 VSASSDSGLKG
+1270 VSASSDSGLKR

>member
-1 MKKITFTEIF
+1 MKKNTFTEIF

-17 LPFLLFASC
+17 LPFLFFASC

-50 TEYKIVSG
+50 TEYKVVSG

-86 YIFPDDC
+86 YIFPDYC

-159 SKADFGSYTSFRAS
+159 SKADFGSYTSFRAF

-184 VVYKNRSTGKHVV
+184 VVYKNPSTGKYVV

-221 NKTSVVLN
+221 KKTSVVLN

-234 VFENTQFKIGNDS
+234 VFENNQFKIGNDS
-247 ASYSASSAP
+247 ASYSVSLAP

-270 SLTDEK
+270 TLTDEK

-381 AGKVYLRV
+381 AGKVCLRV

-416 PDGNDTTNSG
+416 PVGNDTTNSG

-453 QLVGSVQEDVE
+453 QLVGSVQEDVN

-495 NKLDVAGSLSVEKG
+495 NKLDVAGSL
-509 ALVFSGG
+509 
-516 NIGSDVTVKGGKLTA
+516 T
-531 DNTSVAG
+531 
-538 SVNIEKGEVSFA
+538 
-550 DGKIDSSLIV
+550 
-560 KGGNLTAENT
+560 
-570 SVAGSVSIENGEVSF
+570 
-585 ADGKIDSSLN
+585 
-595 VKGGK
+595 
-600 LTSDNIS
+600 
-607 VAGSLSVEKGALV
+607 VEKGALV

-648 SIEKGEVS
+648 NIE
-656 FADGKIDSSL
+656 
-666 NVKGGKVTAE
+666 N
-676 NTSVTGSMS
+676 
-685 IEKGEVSFSKG
+685 GEVSFSKG

-750 FALEGSIKIATGMKV
+750 FALEGSIKIAAGMKV

-770 AASKNIKISGTTEI
+770 AASKNIKISGTTET
-784 EAWNVGTEVIYST
+784 ESWNVGTEVIYST

-817 GGKSLCVVPSSTDA
+817 GGKSLCVVPSSADA
-831 TKGVLSVAGA
+831 KKGVLSIAGVSVAEPGIE
-841 SVVPSFGQPEYSLS
+841 QPEYTLS
-855 LSPALFSS
+855 LSPVSFTPGNA
-863 VQPDNKVLLAVT
+863 DNKVSLAVT
-875 DSAGNSVTSD
+875 DSDEKAVTPD
-885 SVEFVLYQ
+885 SVEFALYQ

-898 AALEGGLIPSWI
+898 AVLQNGLIPSWI
-910 PGGKY
+910 PEGKY
-915 TVIATAKIGVYSYD
+915 TVIATAKVGGYSYD
-929 VEKNI
+929 AEKNI
-934 IISESIAISYLTSA
+934 IISESIAISNFSSA

-1003 KADTSGDIQGN
+1003 KADAKNGDIQGN

-1058 SNGQV
+1058 SDGQV
-1063 GSKQDL
+1063 GSTQAL

-1083 TIKNCIVNARVT
+1083 TIKNCIVNASVT
-1095 SWSVSEIAGIAR
+1095 SWSVAEIAGIAR
-1107 ENSSSGRI
+1107 ENSSSGKI
-1115 VNCIVTGNIKMNCD
+1115 VNCIVTGNIKMKCD
-1129 AKTWEGDY
+1129 AAAANWRDDY
-1137 GKSAGIAAVN
+1137 GKSSGIAAVN

-1160 TTEEVTDEARF
+1160 TTKKVTDEPRS

-1228 TGCGWFDRNSTSAS
+1228 TGCGWFDRNSPSAS

-1252 SEQTLA
+1252 SAQTLA

-1270 VSASSDSGLKG
+1270 VSASSDSGLKS

>member
-1 MKKITFTEIF
+1 MKKNTFTEIF

-50 TEYKIVSG
+50 TEYKVVSG
-58 NYEAASGNVFVSS
+58 NYEAVSGNVFVSS

-159 SKADFGSYTSFRAS
+159 SKADFGSYTSFRAF

-184 VVYKNRSTGKHVV
+184 VVYKNPSTGKYVV

-221 NKTSVVLN
+221 KKTSVVLN

-234 VFENTQFKIGNDS
+234 VFENNQFKIGNDS
-247 ASYSASSAP
+247 ASYSVSLAP

-270 SLTDEK
+270 TLTDEK
-276 IVYAIALEDAA
+276 IVYAIALEDAG

-296 VESIRLGSVDVRD
+296 VESIRLGSVDVMD

-480 VASLKMSATGGKLKT
+480 VASLKMSAAGGKLKT

-516 NIGSDVTVKGGKLTA
+516 NIGSDVTVKGGKLT
-531 DNTSVAG
+531 S
-538 SVNIEKGEVSFA
+538 
-550 DGKIDSSLIV
+550 
-560 KGGNLTAENT
+560 ENA
-570 SVAGSVSIENGEVSF
+570 SVAGSVSIEAGEVSF

-600 LTSDNIS
+600 VTSDNTS
-607 VAGSLSVEKGALV
+607 VAASLSVGKGALV
-620 FSGGNIG
+620 FSSGNIG

-648 SIEKGEVS
+648 SIE
-656 FADGKIDSSL
+656 
-666 NVKGGKVTAE
+666 N
-676 NTSVTGSMS
+676 
-685 IEKGEVSFSKG
+685 GEVSFSKG

-702 SVSDGTLEIQDCTI
+702 SVSDGTLEIQDCNI

-750 FALEGSIKIATGMKV
+750 FALEGSIKIAAGMKV

-770 AASKNIKISGTTEI
+770 AASKNIKISGTTET

-797 DGTALSDLIC
+797 DGTALSNLIC
-807 SKFSVKNKDS
+807 SKFGVQNKTADN
-817 GGKSLCVVPSSTDA
+817 KALCIVPSSTDA

-841 SVVPSFGQPEYSLS
+841 SVVPSFGQPEYTLT
-855 LSPALFSS
+855 LSPASFI
-863 VQPDNKVLLAVT
+863 PGNADNKVSLAVT
-875 DSAGNSVTSD
+875 DSAGNSVTPD

-893 NKNKV
+893 NKNK
-898 AALEGGLIPSWI
+898 AAVLEGGLIPSWI
-910 PGGKY
+910 PEGKY
-915 TVIATAKIGVYSYD
+915 TVIATAKIGGYSYD

-934 IISESIAISYLTSA
+934 IISESIAISSLTSA

-982 ITLADDLDLTGC
+982 ITLTDDLDLTGC

-1058 SNGQV
+1058 SDGQV

-1095 SWSVSEIAGIAR
+1095 SWSVAEIAGIAR
-1107 ENSSSGRI
+1107 ENSSSGKI
-1115 VNCIVTGNIKMNCD
+1115 VNCIVTGNIKMHCD
-1129 AKTWEGDY
+1129 AKTWAKDY

-1147 RGSIEN
+1147 SGSIEN

-1160 TTEEVTDEARF
+1160 TTKKVADEPRS

-1214 GGYGKICIPDPSKI
+1214 GGYGKICIPDPLKI

-1242 VTAGTTSECK
+1242 VTAGTMSECK

-1270 VSASSDSGLKG
+1270 VSASSDSGLKS
-1281 WTADYSGK
+1281 WTQIIPAS
-1289 LTLDF
+1289 

>member
-50 TEYKIVSG
+50 TEYKVVSG
-58 NYEAASGNVFVSS
+58 NYEAISGNVFVSS

-159 SKADFGSYTSFRAS
+159 SKADFGSYTSFRAF

-184 VVYKNRSTGKHVV
+184 VVYKNPSTGKYVV

-221 NKTSVVLN
+221 KKTSVVLN

-234 VFENTQFKIGNDS
+234 VFENNQFKIGNDS
-247 ASYSASSAP
+247 GSYSASLAP

-270 SLTDEK
+270 TLTDEK
-276 IVYAIALEDAA
+276 IVYAIALEDAG

-453 QLVGSVQEDVE
+453 QLVGSVQEDVD

-495 NKLDVAGSLSVEKG
+495 NKLDVAGSL
-509 ALVFSGG
+509 
-516 NIGSDVTVKGGKLTA
+516 T
-531 DNTSVAG
+531 
-538 SVNIEKGEVSFA
+538 
-550 DGKIDSSLIV
+550 
-560 KGGNLTAENT
+560 
-570 SVAGSVSIENGEVSF
+570 
-585 ADGKIDSSLN
+585 
-595 VKGGK
+595 
-600 LTSDNIS
+600 
-607 VAGSLSVEKGALV
+607 VEKGALV

-627 SDVTVNGGNLTAEN
+627 SDVTVNSGNLTAEN

-648 SIEKGEVS
+648 NIE
-656 FADGKIDSSL
+656 A
-666 NVKGGKVTAE
+666 
-676 NTSVTGSMS
+676 
-685 IEKGEVSFSKG
+685 GEVSFSKG

-750 FALEGSIKIATGMKV
+750 FALEGSIKIAAGMKV

-770 AASKNIKISGTTEI
+770 AASKNIKISGTTET
-784 EAWNVGTEVIYST
+784 ESWNVGTEVIYST

-817 GGKSLCVVPSSTDA
+817 GGKSLCVVPSSADA
-831 TKGVLSVAGA
+831 KKGVLSIAGV

-855 LSPALFSS
+855 LSPVSFTPGNA
-863 VQPDNKVLLAVT
+863 DNKVSLAVT
-875 DSAGNSVTSD
+875 DSDGKAVTPD
-885 SVEFVLYQ
+885 SVEFALYQ

-898 AALEGGLIPSWI
+898 AVLQKGFIPSWI
-910 PGGKY
+910 PEGKY

-929 VEKNI
+929 VE
-934 IISESIAISYLTSA
+934 T
-948 PSASD
+948 D
-953 FPKITASSSADMVK
+953 
-967 LGEWIKS
+967 
-974 GSDLEGIT
+974 
-982 ITLADDLDLTGC
+982 ITLA
-994 ADFDCMGVT
+994 F
-1003 KADTSGDIQGN
+1003 
-1014 AFKGVF
+1014 
-1020 DGAGHS
+1020 
-1026 MTLAITPTDPQPMG
+1026 
-1040 LFWQNDGT
+1040 
-1048 IMNVTIKQYS
+1048 
-1058 SNGQV
+1058 
-1063 GSKQDL
+1063 
-1069 NLSRGG
+1069 
-1075 VICSVNNG
+1075 
-1083 TIKNCIVNARVT
+1083 
-1095 SWSVSEIAGIAR
+1095 
-1107 ENSSSGRI
+1107 
-1115 VNCIVTGNIKMNCD
+1115 
-1129 AKTWEGDY
+1129 
-1137 GKSAGIAAVN
+1137 
-1147 RGSIEN
+1147 
-1153 CVYTGKI
+1153 
-1160 TTEEVTDEARF
+1160 
-1171 LSNISGAISAYTEGS
+1171 
-1186 IANCYWLK
+1186 
-1194 DCIDEGGTAVNRI
+1194 
-1207 AYINKES
+1207 
-1214 GGYGKICIPDPSKI
+1214 
-1228 TGCGWFDRNSTSAS
+1228 
-1242 VTAGTTSECK
+1242 
-1252 SEQTLA
+1252 
-1258 YSGTLVEMLNAY
+1258 
-1270 VSASSDSGLKG
+1270 
-1281 WTADYSGK
+1281 
-1289 LTLDF
+1289 

>member
-17 LPFLLFASC
+17 LPFLFFASC

-50 TEYKIVSG
+50 TEYKVVSG

-184 VVYKNRSTGKHVV
+184 VVYKNPSTGKHVV

-234 VFENTQFKIGNDS
+234 VFENNQFKIGNDS
-247 ASYSASSAP
+247 ASYSVSLAP

-270 SLTDEK
+270 TLTDEK
-276 IVYAIALEDAA
+276 IVYAIALEDAG

-495 NKLDVAGSLSVEKG
+495 NKLDVTGSLSVEKG
-509 ALVFSGG
+509 
-516 NIGSDVTVKGGKLTA
+516 
-531 DNTSVAG
+531 
-538 SVNIEKGEVSFA
+538 E
-550 DGKIDSSLIV
+550 
-560 KGGNLTAENT
+560 
-570 SVAGSVSIENGEVSF
+570 
-585 ADGKIDSSLN
+585 
-595 VKGGK
+595 
-600 LTSDNIS
+600 
-607 VAGSLSVEKGALV
+607 LV

-641 ASVAGSV
+641 TSVAGSV
-648 SIEKGEVS
+648 NIEAGEVS

-676 NTSVTGSMS
+676 NTSVTGSVS

-702 SVSDGTLEIQDCTI
+702 SVSDGTLEIHDCTI

-729 KNCSVNGNINYNG
+729 KNCSVNGNINYDG
-742 GSLVLEGD
+742 GKLILEGEI
-750 FALEGSIKIATGMKV
+750 AVEGSIKIDTGLQI

-770 AASKNIKISGTTEI
+770 TSLKTLKLSGKTDS
-784 EAWNVGTEVIYST
+784 EAWNVGTEVIYSD
-797 DGTALSDLIC
+797 DGTVLSNLIC
-807 SKFSVKNKDS
+807 SKFGVQNKTADN
-817 GGKSLCVVPSSTDA
+817 KALCIVPSSADA
-831 TKGVLSVAGA
+831 IKGVLSVAGA

-855 LSPALFSS
+855 LSPVSFTPGNA
-863 VQPDNKVLLAVT
+863 DNKISLSIT
-875 DSAGNSVTSD
+875 DSAGNSITPD
-885 SVEFVLYQ
+885 SVEFALYQ

-915 TVIATAKIGVYSYD
+915 TVIATAKIGGYSYD
-929 VEKNI
+929 VE
-934 IISESIAISYLTSA
+934 T
-948 PSASD
+948 D
-953 FPKITASSSADMVK
+953 
-967 LGEWIKS
+967 
-974 GSDLEGIT
+974 
-982 ITLADDLDLTGC
+982 ITLA
-994 ADFDCMGVT
+994 F
-1003 KADTSGDIQGN
+1003 
-1014 AFKGVF
+1014 
-1020 DGAGHS
+1020 
-1026 MTLAITPTDPQPMG
+1026 
-1040 LFWQNDGT
+1040 
-1048 IMNVTIKQYS
+1048 
-1058 SNGQV
+1058 
-1063 GSKQDL
+1063 
-1069 NLSRGG
+1069 
-1075 VICSVNNG
+1075 
-1083 TIKNCIVNARVT
+1083 
-1095 SWSVSEIAGIAR
+1095 
-1107 ENSSSGRI
+1107 
-1115 VNCIVTGNIKMNCD
+1115 
-1129 AKTWEGDY
+1129 
-1137 GKSAGIAAVN
+1137 
-1147 RGSIEN
+1147 
-1153 CVYTGKI
+1153 
-1160 TTEEVTDEARF
+1160 
-1171 LSNISGAISAYTEGS
+1171 
-1186 IANCYWLK
+1186 
-1194 DCIDEGGTAVNRI
+1194 
-1207 AYINKES
+1207 
-1214 GGYGKICIPDPSKI
+1214 
-1228 TGCGWFDRNSTSAS
+1228 
-1242 VTAGTTSECK
+1242 
-1252 SEQTLA
+1252 
-1258 YSGTLVEMLNAY
+1258 
-1270 VSASSDSGLKG
+1270 
-1281 WTADYSGK
+1281 
-1289 LTLDF
+1289 

>member
-1 MKKITFTEIF
+1 MKKITFAEIF

-50 TEYKIVSG
+50 TEYKVVSG
-58 NYEAASGNVFVSS
+58 NYEAISGNVFVSS

-159 SKADFGSYTSFRAS
+159 SKADFGSYTSFRAF

-184 VVYKNRSTGKHVV
+184 VVYKNPSTGKYVV

-234 VFENTQFKIGNDS
+234 VFENNQFKIGNDS
-247 ASYSASSAP
+247 ASYTASLAP

-270 SLTDEK
+270 TLTDEK
-276 IVYAIALEDAA
+276 IVYAIALEDAG

-331 ITLSPAQSAAD
+331 ITLSPAQSALD

-416 PDGNDTTNSG
+416 PVGNDTTNSG

-453 QLVGSVQEDVE
+453 QLVGSVQEDVN

-480 VASLKMSATGGKLKT
+480 VASLKMSAAGGKLKT
-495 NKLDVAGSLSVEKG
+495 NKLDVAGSL
-509 ALVFSGG
+509 
-516 NIGSDVTVKGGKLTA
+516 T
-531 DNTSVAG
+531 
-538 SVNIEKGEVSFA
+538 
-550 DGKIDSSLIV
+550 
-560 KGGNLTAENT
+560 
-570 SVAGSVSIENGEVSF
+570 
-585 ADGKIDSSLN
+585 
-595 VKGGK
+595 
-600 LTSDNIS
+600 
-607 VAGSLSVEKGALV
+607 VEKGALV

-627 SDVTVNGGNLTAEN
+627 SDVTVNGGKLTSEN
-641 ASVAGSV
+641 TSVAGSV
-648 SIEKGEVS
+648 SIE
-656 FADGKIDSSL
+656 
-666 NVKGGKVTAE
+666 N
-676 NTSVTGSMS
+676 
-685 IEKGEVSFSKG
+685 GEVSFSKG

-702 SVSDGTLEIQDCTI
+702 SVSDGTLEIHDCTI

-742 GSLVLEGD
+742 GSLVLEGEI
-750 FALEGSIKIATGMKV
+750 AVEGSIKIAAGMKV

-817 GGKSLCVVPSSTDA
+817 GGKSLCIVPSSTDA

-855 LSPALFSS
+855 LSPVLFSS
-863 VQPDNKVLLAVT
+863 VQPDNKVSLAVT
-875 DSAGNSVTSD
+875 DSAGNSVTPD
-885 SVEFVLYQ
+885 SVEFALYQ

-929 VEKNI
+929 VE
-934 IISESIAISYLTSA
+934 T
-948 PSASD
+948 D
-953 FPKITASSSADMVK
+953 
-967 LGEWIKS
+967 
-974 GSDLEGIT
+974 
-982 ITLADDLDLTGC
+982 ITLA
-994 ADFDCMGVT
+994 F
-1003 KADTSGDIQGN
+1003 
-1014 AFKGVF
+1014 
-1020 DGAGHS
+1020 
-1026 MTLAITPTDPQPMG
+1026 
-1040 LFWQNDGT
+1040 
-1048 IMNVTIKQYS
+1048 
-1058 SNGQV
+1058 
-1063 GSKQDL
+1063 
-1069 NLSRGG
+1069 
-1075 VICSVNNG
+1075 
-1083 TIKNCIVNARVT
+1083 
-1095 SWSVSEIAGIAR
+1095 
-1107 ENSSSGRI
+1107 
-1115 VNCIVTGNIKMNCD
+1115 
-1129 AKTWEGDY
+1129 
-1137 GKSAGIAAVN
+1137 
-1147 RGSIEN
+1147 
-1153 CVYTGKI
+1153 
-1160 TTEEVTDEARF
+1160 
-1171 LSNISGAISAYTEGS
+1171 
-1186 IANCYWLK
+1186 
-1194 DCIDEGGTAVNRI
+1194 
-1207 AYINKES
+1207 
-1214 GGYGKICIPDPSKI
+1214 
-1228 TGCGWFDRNSTSAS
+1228 
-1242 VTAGTTSECK
+1242 
-1252 SEQTLA
+1252 
-1258 YSGTLVEMLNAY
+1258 
-1270 VSASSDSGLKG
+1270 
-1281 WTADYSGK
+1281 
-1289 LTLDF
+1289 

>member
-50 TEYKIVSG
+50 TEYKVVSG

-152 VRLFHPV
+152 VQLFHPV
-159 SKADFGSYTSFRAS
+159 SKADFGSYTSFRAF

-184 VVYKNRSTGKHVV
+184 VVYKNPSTGKYVV

-221 NKTSVVLN
+221 KKTSVVLN

-234 VFENTQFKIGNDS
+234 VFENNQFKIGNDS
-247 ASYSASSAP
+247 ASYSVSLAP

-270 SLTDEK
+270 TLTDEK
-276 IVYAIALEDAA
+276 IVYAIALEDAG

-364 VLYSGKNAG
+364 VLYNGKNAG

-453 QLVGSVQEDVE
+453 QLVGSVQEDVN
-464 LSAANANVV
+464 LSVANANVV

-495 NKLDVAGSLSVEKG
+495 NKLDVAGSLTVEKGALVFSGGNIGSDVTVNGGNLTAENTSVAGSVNIEKGDVSFADGKIDSSLNVKGGKVTSDNTSVAVSLSVEKG

-516 NIGSDVTVKGGKLTA
+516 NIGSDVTVNGGK
-531 DNTSVAG
+531 
-538 SVNIEKGEVSFA
+538 
-550 DGKIDSSLIV
+550 
-560 KGGNLTAENT
+560 LTAENT

-595 VKGGK
+595 VNGGK
-600 LTSDNIS
+600 
-607 VAGSLSVEKGALV
+607 
-620 FSGGNIG
+620 
-627 SDVTVNGGNLTAEN
+627 LTAEN

-648 SIEKGEVS
+648 NIE
-656 FADGKIDSSL
+656 
-666 NVKGGKVTAE
+666 N
-676 NTSVTGSMS
+676 
-685 IEKGEVSFSKG
+685 GEVSFSKG

-702 SVSDGTLEIQDCTI
+702 SVSDGTLEIQDCNI

-723 GGTVRL
+723 CGTVRL

-750 FALEGSIKIATGMKV
+750 FALEGSIKIAAGMKV

-770 AASKNIKISGTTEI
+770 AASKNIKISGTTET

-807 SKFSVKNKDS
+807 SKFGVQNKTADN
-817 GGKSLCVVPSSTDA
+817 KALCIVPSSTDA

-855 LSPALFSS
+855 LSPVLFTLGNA
-863 VQPDNKVLLAVT
+863 DNKVSLAVT
-875 DSAGNSVTSD
+875 DSDGKAVTPD
-885 SVEFVLYQ
+885 SVEFALYQ

-898 AALEGGLIPSWI
+898 AVLEGGLIPDWI
-910 PGGKY
+910 PEGKY
-915 TVIATAKIGVYSYD
+915 TVIATAKIGGYSYD

-967 LGEWIKS
+967 LCEWINS

-982 ITLADDLDLTGC
+982 ITLADDVDLADC
-994 ADFDCMGVT
+994 ADDWQPIGFVKTEGDDSNNMPFKGTFNGNGKTISYKITKNEDSGTQLFGLFFDNYGTIENLVVNQT
-1003 KADTSGDIQGN
+1003 YSGD
-1014 AFKGVF
+1014 
-1020 DGAGHS
+1020 
-1026 MTLAITPTDPQPMG
+1026 L
-1040 LFWQNDGT
+1040 
-1048 IMNVTIKQYS
+1048 S
-1058 SNGQV
+1058 SRGM
-1063 GSKQDL
+1063 
-1069 NLSRGG
+1069 SRGG
-1075 VICSVNNG
+1075 MICAYNYGN
-1083 TIKNCIVNARVT
+1083 IKNCIVKADIAIGSKSDT
-1095 SWSVSEIAGIAR
+1095 AGICKVNT
-1107 ENSSSGRI
+1107 ESGKV
-1115 VNCIVTGNIKMNCD
+1115 VNCFVTGNIENQLH
-1129 AKTWEGDY
+1129 AGWQGSYQKT
-1137 GKSAGIAAVN
+1137 AGICAINYGTVENAV
-1147 RGSIEN
+1147 SSVQIKTKY
-1153 CVYTGKI
+1153 V
-1160 TTEEVTDEARF
+1160 TEDNTQ
-1171 LSNISGAISAYTEGS
+1171 LNNISGAIAARTDGYLK
-1186 IANCYWLK
+1186 NCYWLK
-1194 DCIDEGGTAVNRI
+1194 DNINRGGTAINQV
-1207 AYINKES
+1207 AYINKTS
-1214 GGYGKICIPDPSKI
+1214 GTYTGEICIPDPSKI
-1228 TGCGWFDRNSTSAS
+1228 TGCGYFDTNSTSAY

-1252 SEQTLA
+1252 SAQTLA
-1258 YSGTLVEMLNAY
+1258 YSGTLIDMLNAY
-1270 VSASSDSGLKG
+1270 VSASSDSGLKR

>member
-50 TEYKIVSG
+50 TEYKVVSG

-159 SKADFGSYTSFRAS
+159 SKADFGSYTSFRAF

-184 VVYKNRSTGKHVV
+184 VVYKNPSTGKYVV

-247 ASYSASSAP
+247 ASYSASLAP

-495 NKLDVAGSLSVEKG
+495 NKLDVS
-509 ALVFSGG
+509 
-516 NIGSDVTVKGGKLTA
+516 
-531 DNTSVAG
+531 
-538 SVNIEKGEVSFA
+538 
-550 DGKIDSSLIV
+550 
-560 KGGNLTAENT
+560 
-570 SVAGSVSIENGEVSF
+570 
-585 ADGKIDSSLN
+585 
-595 VKGGK
+595 
-600 LTSDNIS
+600 
-607 VAGSLSVEKGALV
+607 GSLSVEKGALV

-627 SDVTVNGGNLTAEN
+627 SDVTVNGGKLTAEN

-648 SIEKGEVS
+648 
-656 FADGKIDSSL
+656 
-666 NVKGGKVTAE
+666 N
-676 NTSVTGSMS
+676 

-702 SVSDGTLEIQDCTI
+702 SVSDGTLEIQDCNI

-750 FALEGSIKIATGMKV
+750 FALEGSIKIAAGMKV

-770 AASKNIKISGTTEI
+770 AASKNIKISGTTET

-817 GGKSLCVVPSSTDA
+817 GGKSLCVVPSSADA
-831 TKGVLSVAGA
+831 KKGVLSIAGVSVAE
-841 SVVPSFGQPEYSLS
+841 PDIEQPEYTLS
-855 LSPALFSS
+855 LSHA
-863 VQPDNKVLLAVT
+863 DNKISLSIT
-875 DSAGNSVTSD
+875 DSAGNSVPPD
-885 SVEFVLYQ
+885 SVEFTLYQ

-898 AALEGGLIPSWI
+898 AVLKNGLIPSWI

-929 VEKNI
+929 VE
-934 IISESIAISYLTSA
+934 T
-948 PSASD
+948 D
-953 FPKITASSSADMVK
+953 
-967 LGEWIKS
+967 
-974 GSDLEGIT
+974 
-982 ITLADDLDLTGC
+982 ITLA
-994 ADFDCMGVT
+994 F
-1003 KADTSGDIQGN
+1003 
-1014 AFKGVF
+1014 
-1020 DGAGHS
+1020 
-1026 MTLAITPTDPQPMG
+1026 
-1040 LFWQNDGT
+1040 
-1048 IMNVTIKQYS
+1048 
-1058 SNGQV
+1058 
-1063 GSKQDL
+1063 
-1069 NLSRGG
+1069 
-1075 VICSVNNG
+1075 
-1083 TIKNCIVNARVT
+1083 
-1095 SWSVSEIAGIAR
+1095 
-1107 ENSSSGRI
+1107 
-1115 VNCIVTGNIKMNCD
+1115 
-1129 AKTWEGDY
+1129 
-1137 GKSAGIAAVN
+1137 
-1147 RGSIEN
+1147 
-1153 CVYTGKI
+1153 
-1160 TTEEVTDEARF
+1160 
-1171 LSNISGAISAYTEGS
+1171 
-1186 IANCYWLK
+1186 
-1194 DCIDEGGTAVNRI
+1194 
-1207 AYINKES
+1207 
-1214 GGYGKICIPDPSKI
+1214 
-1228 TGCGWFDRNSTSAS
+1228 
-1242 VTAGTTSECK
+1242 
-1252 SEQTLA
+1252 
-1258 YSGTLVEMLNAY
+1258 
-1270 VSASSDSGLKG
+1270 
-1281 WTADYSGK
+1281 
-1289 LTLDF
+1289 

>member
-50 TEYKIVSG
+50 TEYKVVSG

-116 SVISIVQDEKDS
+116 SVISIVQDEKDF

-184 VVYKNRSTGKHVV
+184 VVYKNRSTGKYVV

-221 NKTSVVLN
+221 KKTSVVLN

-234 VFENTQFKIGNDS
+234 VFENNQFKIGNDS
-247 ASYSASSAP
+247 ASYSASLAP

-270 SLTDEK
+270 TLTDEK
-276 IVYAIALEDAA
+276 IVYAIALEDAG

-495 NKLDVAGSLSVEKG
+495 NKLDVAGSLTVEKG

-516 NIGSDVTVKGGKLTA
+516 NIGSDVTVNGGKLTA
-531 DNTSVAG
+531 ENASVAG
-538 SVNIEKGEVSFA
+538 
-550 DGKIDSSLIV
+550 
-560 KGGNLTAENT
+560 T
-570 SVAGSVSIENGEVSF
+570 VSIENGEVSF

-600 LTSDNIS
+600 VTSDNTS
-607 VAGSLSVEKGALV
+607 VAGSLTVEKGALV

-648 SIEKGEVS
+648 SIE
-656 FADGKIDSSL
+656 
-666 NVKGGKVTAE
+666 N
-676 NTSVTGSMS
+676 
-685 IEKGEVSFSKG
+685 GEVSFSKG

-729 KNCSVNGNINYNG
+729 KNCFVNGNINYNG

-750 FALEGSIKIATGMKV
+750 FALEGSIKIAAGMKV

-770 AASKNIKISGTTEI
+770 AASKNIKISGTKETES
-784 EAWNVGTEVIYST
+784 WKVGTEVIYST
-797 DGTALSDLIC
+797 DGTALSELIC

-817 GGKSLCVVPSSTDA
+817 GGKSLCIVPSSADA
-831 TKGVLSVAGA
+831 KKGVLSIAGVSVAE
-841 SVVPSFGQPEYSLS
+841 PDIEQPEYTLS
-855 LSPALFSS
+855 LSPALFTLGNA
-863 VQPDNKVLLAVT
+863 DNKISLSIT
-875 DSAGNSVTSD
+875 DSAGNSVTPD
-885 SVEFVLYQ
+885 SVEFTLYQ
-893 NKNKV
+893 NKNK
-898 AALEGGLIPSWI
+898 AAVLKNGLIPSWI

-915 TVIATAKIGVYSYD
+915 TVIATAKIGGYSYD
-929 VEKNI
+929 VE
-934 IISESIAISYLTSA
+934 T
-948 PSASD
+948 D
-953 FPKITASSSADMVK
+953 
-967 LGEWIKS
+967 
-974 GSDLEGIT
+974 
-982 ITLADDLDLTGC
+982 ITLA
-994 ADFDCMGVT
+994 F
-1003 KADTSGDIQGN
+1003 
-1014 AFKGVF
+1014 
-1020 DGAGHS
+1020 
-1026 MTLAITPTDPQPMG
+1026 
-1040 LFWQNDGT
+1040 
-1048 IMNVTIKQYS
+1048 
-1058 SNGQV
+1058 
-1063 GSKQDL
+1063 
-1069 NLSRGG
+1069 
-1075 VICSVNNG
+1075 
-1083 TIKNCIVNARVT
+1083 
-1095 SWSVSEIAGIAR
+1095 
-1107 ENSSSGRI
+1107 
-1115 VNCIVTGNIKMNCD
+1115 
-1129 AKTWEGDY
+1129 
-1137 GKSAGIAAVN
+1137 
-1147 RGSIEN
+1147 
-1153 CVYTGKI
+1153 
-1160 TTEEVTDEARF
+1160 
-1171 LSNISGAISAYTEGS
+1171 
-1186 IANCYWLK
+1186 
-1194 DCIDEGGTAVNRI
+1194 
-1207 AYINKES
+1207 
-1214 GGYGKICIPDPSKI
+1214 
-1228 TGCGWFDRNSTSAS
+1228 
-1242 VTAGTTSECK
+1242 
-1252 SEQTLA
+1252 
-1258 YSGTLVEMLNAY
+1258 
-1270 VSASSDSGLKG
+1270 
-1281 WTADYSGK
+1281 
-1289 LTLDF
+1289 

>member
-1 MKKITFTEIF
+1 MKKNTFTEIF

-50 TEYKIVSG
+50 TEYKVVSG
-58 NYEAASGNVFVSS
+58 NYEAVSGNVFVSS

-93 IRLSFPKFDKD
+93 IRLSFPNFDKD

-159 SKADFGSYTSFRAS
+159 SKADFGSYTSFRAF

-184 VVYKNRSTGKHVV
+184 VVYKNPSTGKYVV

-234 VFENTQFKIGNDS
+234 VFENNQFKIGNDS
-247 ASYSASSAP
+247 ASYTASLAP

-270 SLTDEK
+270 TLTDEK
-276 IVYAIALEDAA
+276 IVYAIALEDAG

-416 PDGNDTTNSG
+416 PVGNDTTNSG

-433 TIAKT
+433 TITKT

-453 QLVGSVQEDVE
+453 QLVGSVQEDVN

-480 VASLKMSATGGKLKT
+480 VASLKMSAAGGKLKT
-495 NKLDVAGSLSVEKG
+495 NKLDVAGSLTVEKG
-509 ALVFSGG
+509 ALVFFGG
-516 NIGSDVTVKGGKLTA
+516 NIGSDVTV
-531 DNTSVAG
+531 N
-538 SVNIEKGEVSFA
+538 
-550 DGKIDSSLIV
+550 
-560 KGGNLTAENT
+560 GGNLTAEKA

-600 LTSDNIS
+600 VTSDNTS
-607 VAGSLSVEKGALV
+607 VAGSLTVKKGALV

-627 SDVTVNGGNLTAEN
+627 SDVAMNGGKLTAEN

-648 SIEKGEVS
+648 NIE
-656 FADGKIDSSL
+656 A
-666 NVKGGKVTAE
+666 
-676 NTSVTGSMS
+676 
-685 IEKGEVSFSKG
+685 GEVSFSKG

-750 FALEGSIKIATGMKV
+750 FALEGSIKIAAGMKV

-770 AASKNIKISGTTEI
+770 ASSKNIKISGTTET
-784 EAWNVGTEVIYST
+784 ESWNVGTEVIYST

-817 GGKSLCVVPSSTDA
+817 GGKSLCVVPSSADA
-831 TKGVLSVAGA
+831 KKGVLSIAGV

-855 LSPALFSS
+855 LSPVSFTPGNA
-863 VQPDNKVLLAVT
+863 DNKVSLAVT
-875 DSAGNSVTSD
+875 DSDGKAVTPD
-885 SVEFVLYQ
+885 SVEFALYQ

-898 AALEGGLIPSWI
+898 AVLQKGFIPSWI
-910 PGGKY
+910 PEGKY
-915 TVIATAKIGVYSYD
+915 TVIATAKIGGYSYD
-929 VEKNI
+929 AEKNI
-934 IISESIAISYLTSA
+934 IISESIAISNFSSA

-953 FPKITASSSADMVK
+953 FPKITASSSQELVTLNQWVNA
-967 LGEWIKS
+967 

-982 ITLADDLDLTGC
+982 ITLVDDVDLADCADDWQPIGFIKSAVDSDSESNNMPFRGTFNGNGKTISYEIKKREDGLDSQVFGLF
-994 ADFDCMGVT
+994 FDNYGTIENLVVNQT
-1003 KADTSGDIQGN
+1003 YSGDLS
-1014 AFKGVF
+1014 
-1020 DGAGHS
+1020 DR
-1026 MTLAITPTDPQPMG
+1026 MM
-1040 LFWQNDGT
+1040 
-1048 IMNVTIKQYS
+1048 
-1058 SNGQV
+1058 
-1063 GSKQDL
+1063 
-1069 NLSRGG
+1069 SRGG
-1075 VICSVNNG
+1075 MICAYNYGN
-1083 TIKNCIVNARVT
+1083 IKNCIVKADIAIGSKSDT
-1095 SWSVSEIAGIAR
+1095 AGICKVNT
-1107 ENSSSGRI
+1107 ESGKV
-1115 VNCIVTGNIKMNCD
+1115 VNCFVTGNIKNQLH
-1129 AKTWEGDY
+1129 AGWKGSYQKT
-1137 GKSAGIAAVN
+1137 AGICCINYGTVENAV
-1147 RGSIEN
+1147 SSVQIKTKY
-1153 CVYTGKI
+1153 V
-1160 TTEEVTDEARF
+1160 TESSTQ
-1171 LSNISGAISAYTEGS
+1171 LNNISGAIAARTDGYLK
-1186 IANCYWLK
+1186 NCYWLK
-1194 DCIDEGGTAVNRI
+1194 DNINQGGIVENHI
-1207 AYINKES
+1207 AYINKTS
-1214 GGYGKICIPDPSKI
+1214 GTYTGEICIPDPSKI
-1228 TGCGWFDRNSTSAS
+1228 TGCGYFDTNSPSAS

-1252 SEQTLA
+1252 SAQTLA
-1258 YSGTLVEMLNAY
+1258 YNGTLIEMLNAY
-1270 VSASSDSGLKG
+1270 VFASSDSGLKR

>member
-58 NYEAASGNVFVSS
+58 NYETASGNVFVSS

-184 VVYKNRSTGKHVV
+184 VVYKNPSTGKHVV

-221 NKTSVVLN
+221 NKTSIVLN

-234 VFENTQFKIGNDS
+234 VFENNQFKIGNDS
-247 ASYSASSAP
+247 ASYSVSLAP

-331 ITLSPAQSAAD
+331 ITLSPAQSATD

-364 VLYSGKNAG
+364 VLYSGKNSG

-416 PDGNDTTNSG
+416 PGGNDTTNSG

-516 NIGSDVTVKGGKLTA
+516 NIGSDVTVNGGNLTA
-531 DNTSVAG
+531 ENASVAG
-538 SVNIEKGEVSFA
+538 SVKIENGEVSFA
-550 DGKIDSSLIV
+550 DGKIDLSLNV
-560 KGGNLTAENT
+560 KGGKVT
-570 SVAGSVSIENGEVSF
+570 SDNAYVAGSVSIEAGEVSF

-600 LTSDNIS
+600 VTSDNTS

-648 SIEKGEVS
+648 NIE
-656 FADGKIDSSL
+656 
-666 NVKGGKVTAE
+666 N
-676 NTSVTGSMS
+676 
-685 IEKGEVSFSKG
+685 GEVSFSKG
-696 TISGDI
+696 IISGDI

-729 KNCSVNGNINYNG
+729 KNCSVDGNINYNG

-750 FALEGSIKIATGMKV
+750 FVLEGSIKIAAGMKV

-770 AASKNIKISGTTEI
+770 AASKNIKISGTTEA
-784 EAWNVGTEVIYST
+784 EEWNVGTEVIYST
-797 DGTALSDLIC
+797 DGTALSNLIC
-807 SKFSVKNKDS
+807 SKFGVQNKTADN
-817 GGKSLCVVPSSTDA
+817 KALCIVPSSTDA

-841 SVVPSFGQPEYSLS
+841 SVVPSFGQPEYSLT
-855 LSPALFSS
+855 LSPVLFTLGNA
-863 VQPDNKVLLAVT
+863 DNKVSLAVT
-875 DSAGNSVTSD
+875 DSAGNSVTPD
-885 SVEFVLYQ
+885 SVEFALYQ

-898 AALEGGLIPSWI
+898 AVLQNGLIPSWI
-910 PGGKY
+910 PEGKY
-915 TVIATAKIGVYSYD
+915 TVIATAKIGGYSYD
-929 VEKNI
+929 AEKNI
-934 IISESIAISYLTSA
+934 IISESIAISNFSSA

-953 FPKITASSSADMVK
+953 FPKITASSSQELVTLNQWVNA
-967 LGEWIKS
+967 

-982 ITLADDLDLTGC
+982 ITLVDDIDLADCLDWQPIGFIKSAVASDSDSDNMPFRGTFNGNGKTISYEIKKREDGLASQVFGLF
-994 ADFDCMGVT
+994 FDNYGTIENLVVNQT
-1003 KADTSGDIQGN
+1003 YSGDLS
-1014 AFKGVF
+1014 
-1020 DGAGHS
+1020 DR
-1026 MTLAITPTDPQPMG
+1026 M
-1040 LFWQNDGT
+1040 
-1048 IMNVTIKQYS
+1048 
-1058 SNGQV
+1058 
-1063 GSKQDL
+1063 
-1069 NLSRGG
+1069 LSRGG
-1075 VICSVNNG
+1075 MICAYNYGN
-1083 TIKNCIVNARVT
+1083 IKNCIVKADIAIGSKSDT
-1095 SWSVSEIAGIAR
+1095 AGICKVNT
-1107 ENSSSGRI
+1107 ESGKV
-1115 VNCIVTGNIKMNCD
+1115 VNCFVTGNIENQLH
-1129 AKTWEGDY
+1129 AGWEGSY
-1137 GKSAGIAAVN
+1137 QKTAGICAINYGTVENAV
-1147 RGSIEN
+1147 SSVQIKTKY
-1153 CVYTGKI
+1153 V
-1160 TTEEVTDEARF
+1160 TEDNTQ
-1171 LSNISGAISAYTEGS
+1171 LNNISGAIAARTDGYLK
-1186 IANCYWLK
+1186 NCYWLK
-1194 DCIDEGGTAVNRI
+1194 DNINRGGTAINQV
-1207 AYINKES
+1207 AYINKTS
-1214 GGYGKICIPDPSKI
+1214 GTYTGEICIPDPSKI
-1228 TGCGWFDRNSTSAS
+1228 TGCGYFETNSPSAS

-1252 SEQTLA
+1252 STQTLS
-1258 YSGTLVEMLNAY
+1258 YSGTLVDMLNAY
-1270 VSASSDSGLKG
+1270 VAECGGGTLAKWGTDS
-1281 WTADYSGK
+1281 SGK